1 MEEDTEYLKLPLED
15 RCIHKLWKARLSGY
29 EECTKH
35 FPKIVDERSP
45 EFNKFAPLMKKFV
58 TDSNAVAQ
66 EKALEAVLAF
76 VENAHVAGRTTADV
90 TNGIVQ
96 KCLAAPKRGTQEK
109 ALEVILMYCEIEK
122 YEVVQEEL
130 MKGFTQKNPKVVA
143 ASVRAIT
150 TALREF
156 GPKVM
161 NPKPLIKQMHTLL
174 EDRDKNVREES
185 KKMVIEMYR
194 WIRQALKPQ
203 MSSLKPVQIQELE
216 AEFDKLGNEKVVQT
230 RFLRSQ
236 QDLKAKMEAQG
247 DEEEEE
253 DEEVEADAPELDPY
267 EFLEPVDILSKLPKD
282 FYEKAEAT
290 KWKDRKEAVDL
301 LLPLTQSPKLESG
314 DYHDLMKILK
324 KIIGKDTNVM
334 IVAVAAQCLTGLAKG
349 LKKKFSPFALSFT
362 ETILEKFKEKK
373 VNVVTALRD
382 TIDAVFQA
390 TNIEAIQETVSG
402 ALANKNPQ
410 VKAET
415 AAFLSRA
422 FCYCTPTVFNK
433 KLLKVYVADLVKTLN
448 ESDPTVR
455 DNSAMALGVML
466 KVVGEKQLMV
476 FIGEVDNLKMQKIKE
491 AADKAELKVK
501 ISAPK
506 AKKPAPKKEAP
517 PPAAEPPPSTTA
529 PPRKVVKAGVKPGA
543 SSAGPAK
550 GKKRLKGGGGG
561 GGGGAGGGG
570 VIEEC
575 TEAELSIEDAV
586 EKASEVLPEDVVS
599 GVTDANWKTRLAAVE
614 SFGNTIQTLDR
625 SEIPCQALVRVLA
638 QKPGFKDN
646 NFQVLKLRL
655 EALKTLAENSDFTR
669 RSGEVCIQDLVEK
682 LGDPKNGSLCGEVL
696 MTIAEAAKLQW
707 VGPEVM
713 TRAFEQK
720 SPKIQEMALKWL
732 SDAITDFGFVL
743 QPKALIGDIKKA
755 LAHTN
760 PGVRTAGISLCGTI
774 YLYMGA
780 TLRVFFEDE
789 KPALLQQIDSEF
801 EKLNGTSPPA
811 PTRGLNRGSSTENDD
826 DADDVDSGP
835 AVINV
840 QDLVPRTNISDQLT
854 SSLFTDLSDKNWK
867 VRNEALQKVSN
878 IISEA
883 KFIKGDIGE
892 LPTALCARMMDTN
905 KNLALE
911 ALRLTASLSAALGP
925 NCKPHTRNIVPGM
938 LAALGDSKQNIRQQ
952 ALSTLNSW
960 VEQTGL
966 KETVDGEIFSDALKS
981 GSPFLKSELF
991 LWLAEKLKDAPP
1003 KSVNKEELHACTQYL
1018 FMALEDR
1025 NADVRKGANEAVL
1038 PFMIHLGYDGMVKHT
1053 NKVKPSSKNTV
1064 MQALEKAKPNLPAK
1078 PQPKPKAAAGGGTGR
1093 GAAGAVAERPQA
1105 SAPAAGRGAAAGVKK
1120 GLRAPSATRTYE
1132 RYWGSGSSRKDQEE
1146 VDTSPL
1152 LQVNNLKQQRASD
1165 EQRLRVLRWDFTTP
1179 RQEFITQLKDQMTA
1193 AGLNRQLM
1201 SNMFHQDFKFHIKAI
1216 DALNED
1222 LNSNLPAC
1230 IANLDLVLKWLTI
1243 RFFDTNPSVIMKAMD
1258 YLQQVFQ
1265 CVSEEGY
1272 HLLDLEAYSFLPFL
1286 VTKFGDPKDA
1296 IRGPARNI
1304 AKLICNIY
1312 PASKVSPYMMDGL
1325 KAKNARQ
1332 RAECLEAMGNLIEVY
1347 GMSVCQP
1354 SPGVALKE
1362 IAKQIADR
1370 DNSVRNAAL
1379 NALVQ
1384 VYFREGEKVFKLVG
1398 NLSDKDMSLLEERI
1412 KRAAK
1417 NRPVIK
1423 KPPVEP
1429 EVPTVRSG
1437 GASGRANRVI
1447 PTPAQPAPVLTRE
1460 REGADG
1466 ATGGE
1471 QSSLLKRMQR
1481 DPSWSLESVDRSQ
1494 EDLNWSPLVHHK
1506 PPRYASAAAMS
1517 SISSLSSMS
1526 NISMGSINNSGS
1538 NMMVNKRPSKPT
1550 SSRLNGDWPLPP
1562 LRTRPVS
1569 MVTLEHARRISR
1581 SLSFVLG
1588 EPDEDSQMEEKSS
1601 TRKGVSH
1608 TLPPLSPD
1616 MPPLLTRTVTSPHF
1630 SGFGMRNQQQQSS
1643 ANANAPFKIDY
1654 GLIEKLLEDND
1665 TTERPQYKIEEIPDM
1680 NSLLNYKPV
1689 CPTPASRLTR
1699 PGFTATSRPVSSGA
1713 QIDTEGAAQAIN
1725 LVISQ
1730 VATPDANTVITALS
1744 QLDEVLQSEER
1755 STQLAPHIDQL
1766 LILATLQYRLV
1777 LNTKM
1782 ANPNVN
1788 KEECIKIYRSLTN
1801 CLMMIFNN
1809 KQLGTQATR
1818 DVLRDVVHVLINIL
1832 LDPRLA
1838 QLEDGP
1844 QIIRAINVLV
1854 VRIVE
1859 KAQFTHVFSALLKLL
1874 HESVGS
1880 GGGCKFTELVMKC
1893 NWKVIRILPTRSNDL
1908 DLDQILLDVHNFLVA
1923 YPVNT
1928 WAERPSDTPLR
1939 TIKTVIH
1946 TLCKVYGT
1954 NILSHFSKIEN
1965 AQGSELHKYLTKTLK
1980 KPKTDDDG
1988 GVGDSNRL
1996 AAAQV
2001 TSDSAESVKSPKRLS
2016 KTAHNTLSEI
2026 FRKIGSKENTK
2037 EGLIQLY
2044 EFKQKHPEADIEPF
2058 LRKSSQFF
2066 QNYIERGLK
2075 RVEMERQ
2082 AEGKV
2087 AASQATEN
2095 GSNSGPLASIQVPDT
2110 ANFNMNELVAQFK
2123 SIAARAGFD
2132 NTYIDTAV
2140 RDICSAENKGSGER
2154 LDISEYIKTLSSDY
2168 GIEQNKEQFSSHD
2181 Q

>member
-66 EKALEAVLAF
+66 EKALEAVLAY
-76 VENAHVAGRTTADV
+76 VENAHVAGRTAGDV

-143 ASVRAIT
+143 ASVRAVT

-253 DEEVEADAPELDPY
+253 DEEVEPDAPELDPF
-267 EFLEPVDILSKLPKD
+267 EFMEPVDILSKLPKD

-301 LLPLTQSPKLESG
+301 LLPLTQNPKLESG
-314 DYHDLMKILK
+314 DYHDLMKVLK
-324 KIIGKDTNVM
+324 KIIGKDSNVM

-373 VNVVTALRD
+373 VNVVSALRD
-382 TIDAVFQA
+382 AIDAVFQA

-433 KLLKVYVADLVKTLN
+433 KLLKVYITDLVKTLN

-476 FIGEVDNLKMQKIKE
+476 FIGEVENLKMQKIKE

-506 AKKPAPKKEAP
+506 AKKPALKKEAP

-529 PPRKVVKAGVKPGA
+529 PPKKVIKAGVKPGA

-561 GGGGAGGGG
+561 GGGGAGGG
-570 VIEEC
+570 VLEEC

-655 EALKTLAENSDFTR
+655 EALKNLAENSDFTR

-801 EKLNGTSPPA
+801 EKMNGTSPPA

-854 SSLFTDLSDKNWK
+854 STLFTELADKNWK

-883 KFIKGDIGE
+883 KFIKGDISE

-966 KETVDGEIFSDALKS
+966 KETVDGEVFADALKS

-991 LWLAEKLKDAPP
+991 LWMAEKLKDAPP

-1078 PQPKPKAAAGGGTGR
+1078 PQPKPKAAASGGTGR
-1093 GAAGAVAERPQA
+1093 GAAAAAAERPQA

-1120 GLRAPSATRTYE
+1120 GLRAPSATRT
-1132 RYWGSGSSRKDQEE
+1132 GSGSSRKDQEE

-1429 EVPTVRSG
+1429 EVPTVRGG

-1447 PTPAQPAPVLTRE
+1447 PTPAQPAPVITRE

-1471 QSSLLKRMQR
+1471 QSSLLKR
-1481 DPSWSLESVDRSQ
+1481 
-1494 EDLNWSPLVHHK
+1494 
-1506 PPRYASAAAMS
+1506 
-1517 SISSLSSMS
+1517 
-1526 NISMGSINNSGS
+1526 
-1538 NMMVNKRPSKPT
+1538 
-1550 SSRLNGDWPLPP
+1550 
-1562 LRTRPVS
+1562 
-1569 MVTLEHARRISR
+1569 
-1581 SLSFVLG
+1581 
-1588 EPDEDSQMEEKSS
+1588 
-1601 TRKGVSH
+1601 
-1608 TLPPLSPD
+1608 
-1616 MPPLLTRTVTSPHF
+1616 
-1630 SGFGMRNQQQQSS
+1630 FGMRNQQQQQSS

-1980 KPKTDDDG
+1980 KPKTEDDG

-2087 AASQATEN
+2087 AASQASEN

-2140 RDICSAENKGSGER
+2140 KDICSAENKGSGER

>member
-66 EKALEAVLAF
+66 EKALEAVLAY
-76 VENAHVAGRTTADV
+76 VENAHVAGRTAGDV

-143 ASVRAIT
+143 ASVRAVT

-253 DEEVEADAPELDPY
+253 DEEVEPDAPELDPF
-267 EFLEPVDILSKLPKD
+267 EFMEPVDILSKLPKD

-301 LLPLTQSPKLESG
+301 LLPLTQNPKLESG
-314 DYHDLMKILK
+314 DYHDLMKVLK
-324 KIIGKDTNVM
+324 KIIGKDSNVM

-373 VNVVTALRD
+373 VNVVSALRD
-382 TIDAVFQA
+382 AIDAVFQA

-433 KLLKVYVADLVKTLN
+433 KLLKVYITDLVKTLN

-476 FIGEVDNLKMQKIKE
+476 FIGEVENLKMQKIKE

-529 PPRKVVKAGVKPGA
+529 PPKKVIKAGVKPGA

-561 GGGGAGGGG
+561 GGGGAGGG
-570 VIEEC
+570 VLEEC

-655 EALKTLAENSDFTR
+655 EALKNLAENSDFTR

-801 EKLNGTSPPA
+801 EKMNGTSPPA

-854 SSLFTDLSDKNWK
+854 STLFTELADKNWK

-883 KFIKGDIGE
+883 KFIKGDISE

-966 KETVDGEIFSDALKS
+966 KETVDGEVFADALKS

-991 LWLAEKLKDAPP
+991 LWMAEKLKDAPP

-1093 GAAGAVAERPQA
+1093 GAAAAAAERPQA

-1120 GLRAPSATRTYE
+1120 GLRAPSATRT
-1132 RYWGSGSSRKDQEE
+1132 GSGSSRKDQEE

-1429 EVPTVRSG
+1429 EVPTVRGG

-1447 PTPAQPAPVLTRE
+1447 PTPAQPAPVITRE

-1471 QSSLLKRMQR
+1471 QSSLLKR
-1481 DPSWSLESVDRSQ
+1481 
-1494 EDLNWSPLVHHK
+1494 
-1506 PPRYASAAAMS
+1506 
-1517 SISSLSSMS
+1517 
-1526 NISMGSINNSGS
+1526 
-1538 NMMVNKRPSKPT
+1538 
-1550 SSRLNGDWPLPP
+1550 
-1562 LRTRPVS
+1562 
-1569 MVTLEHARRISR
+1569 
-1581 SLSFVLG
+1581 
-1588 EPDEDSQMEEKSS
+1588 
-1601 TRKGVSH
+1601 
-1608 TLPPLSPD
+1608 
-1616 MPPLLTRTVTSPHF
+1616 
-1630 SGFGMRNQQQQSS
+1630 FGMRNQQQQQSS

-1980 KPKTDDDG
+1980 KPKTEDDG

-2087 AASQATEN
+2087 AASQASEN
-2095 GSNSGPLASIQVPDT
+2095 GSNSAGPLASIQVPDT

-2140 RDICSAENKGSGER
+2140 KDICSAENKGSGER

>member
-66 EKALEAVLAF
+66 EKALEAVLAY
-76 VENAHVAGRTTADV
+76 VENAHVAGRTAGDV

-143 ASVRAIT
+143 ASVRAVT

-253 DEEVEADAPELDPY
+253 DEEVEPDAPELDPF
-267 EFLEPVDILSKLPKD
+267 EFMEPVDILSKLPKD

-301 LLPLTQSPKLESG
+301 LLPLTQNPKLESG
-314 DYHDLMKILK
+314 DYHDLMKVLK
-324 KIIGKDTNVM
+324 KIIGKDSNVM

-373 VNVVTALRD
+373 VNVVSALRD
-382 TIDAVFQA
+382 AIDAVFQA

-433 KLLKVYVADLVKTLN
+433 KLLKVYITDLVKTLN

-476 FIGEVDNLKMQKIKE
+476 FIGEVENLKMQKIKE

-529 PPRKVVKAGVKPGA
+529 PPKKVIKAGVKPGA

-561 GGGGAGGGG
+561 GGGGAGGG
-570 VIEEC
+570 VLEEC

-655 EALKTLAENSDFTR
+655 EALKNLAENSDFTR

-801 EKLNGTSPPA
+801 EKMNGTSPPA

-854 SSLFTDLSDKNWK
+854 STLFTELADKNWK

-883 KFIKGDIGE
+883 KFIKGDISE

-966 KETVDGEIFSDALKS
+966 KETVDGEVFADALKS

-991 LWLAEKLKDAPP
+991 LWMAEKLKDAPP

-1078 PQPKPKAAAGGGTGR
+1078 PQPKPKAAASGGTGR
-1093 GAAGAVAERPQA
+1093 GAAAAAAERPQA

-1120 GLRAPSATRTYE
+1120 GLRAPSATRT
-1132 RYWGSGSSRKDQEE
+1132 GSGSSRKDQEE

-1429 EVPTVRSG
+1429 EVPTVRGG

-1447 PTPAQPAPVLTRE
+1447 PTPAQPAPVITRE

-1471 QSSLLKRMQR
+1471 QSSLLKR
-1481 DPSWSLESVDRSQ
+1481 
-1494 EDLNWSPLVHHK
+1494 
-1506 PPRYASAAAMS
+1506 
-1517 SISSLSSMS
+1517 
-1526 NISMGSINNSGS
+1526 
-1538 NMMVNKRPSKPT
+1538 
-1550 SSRLNGDWPLPP
+1550 
-1562 LRTRPVS
+1562 
-1569 MVTLEHARRISR
+1569 
-1581 SLSFVLG
+1581 
-1588 EPDEDSQMEEKSS
+1588 
-1601 TRKGVSH
+1601 
-1608 TLPPLSPD
+1608 
-1616 MPPLLTRTVTSPHF
+1616 
-1630 SGFGMRNQQQQSS
+1630 FGMRNQQQQQSS

-1980 KPKTDDDG
+1980 KPKTEDDG

-2087 AASQATEN
+2087 AASQASEN

-2140 RDICSAENKGSGER
+2140 KDICSAENKGSGER

>member
-15 RCIHKLWKARLSGY
+15 RCVHKLWKARLNGY

-35 FPKIVDERSP
+35 FSKITDERSP

-66 EKALEAVLAF
+66 EKALDAVLAY
-76 VENAHVAGRTTADV
+76 VENAHIAGKTAGDC
-90 TNGIVQ
+90 TSGIVQ
-96 KCLAAPKRGTQEK
+96 KCLAAAKRGTQEK

-143 ASVRAIT
+143 GCVHAIS

-161 NPKPLIKQMHTLL
+161 NPKPLMKQMHTLL
-174 EDRDKNVREES
+174 EDRDKTVREEG
-185 KKMVIEMYR
+185 KKLVVELYR
-194 WIRQALKPQ
+194 WIGQALKPQ
-203 MSSLKPVQIQELE
+203 MSSLKPVQVQELE
-216 AEFDKLGNEKVVQT
+216 AEFAKLGNEKVVQT

-236 QDLKAKMEAQG
+236 QELRAKIEAQEDG
-247 DEEEEE
+247 EADEDEEEEE
-253 DEEVEADAPELDPY
+253 DTPAVDP
-267 EFLEPVDILSKLPKD
+267 FDLFEPVDILSKLPKD
-282 FYEKAEAT
+282 FYEKVEAK
-290 KWKDRKEAVDL
+290 KWQDRKEAMEAL
-301 LLPLTQSPKLESG
+301 QPLTQNPKLEQG
-314 DYHDLMKILK
+314 DYHDLMKALR
-324 KIIGKDTNVM
+324 KIISKDTNVM
-334 IVAVAAQCLTGLAKG
+334 IVAQAGLCVAGLANG
-349 LKKKFSPFALSFT
+349 LKKKFQIFSLSFT

-373 VNVVTALRD
+373 VNVVSAMREA
-382 TIDAVFQA
+382 IDAVYQ
-390 TNIEAIQETVSG
+390 TTTLEAIQETVSA

-415 AAFLSRA
+415 TAFLARA
-422 FCYCTPTVFNK
+422 LCYCTPVILNK
-433 KLLKVYVADLVKTLN
+433 KLVKAITTDLLRGLN

-455 DNSAMALGVML
+455 DNSCEALGVIL
-466 KVVGEKQLMV
+466 KVIGEKQIMP
-476 FIGEVDNLKMQKIKE
+476 FIADVDNLKMQKIRE
-491 AADKAELKVK
+491 SSEKAEIKVK
-501 ISAPK
+501 ISVPK
-506 AKKPAPKKEAP
+506 AKKPAAAKKEAP
-517 PPAAEPPPSTTA
+517 KQAGAE
-529 PPRKVVKAGVKPGA
+529 GGGPGA
-543 SSAGPAK
+543 SKVVRGGGKRAPSADTAK
-550 GKKRLKGGGGG
+550 GKKSTAGKGTKGGGGG
-561 GGGGAGGGG
+561 GGIRGGSVEECKEAEIS
-570 VIEEC
+570 IEE
-575 TEAELSIEDAV
+575 AL
-586 EKASEVLPEDVVS
+586 EKAGEVLPEDVMS
-599 GVTDANWKTRLAAVE
+599 GITDANWKTRLSAVE
-614 SFGNTIQTLDR
+614 SFIETTKMMDR
-625 SEIPCQALVRVLA
+625 SEIPTQALVRTLA
-638 QKPGFKDN
+638 QKPGLKDN
-646 NFQVLKLRL
+646 NFQVLKLKL
-655 EALKTLAENSDFTR
+655 EALKYLAENSDFTR
-669 RSGEVCIQDLVEK
+669 RSGEACIQDLVEK
-682 LGDPKNGSLCGEVL
+682 LGDPKNGPLCGEVL
-696 MTIAEAAKLQW
+696 TAVAEAAKLQW

-713 TRAFEQK
+713 TKAFEQK
-720 SPKIQEMALKWL
+720 SPKVQEVAVKWL
-732 SDAITDFGFVL
+732 SDAITEFGFVL
-743 QPKALIGDIKKA
+743 QPKAIISDIKKA

-780 TLRVFFEDE
+780 TLRVFFDDE
-789 KPALLQQIDSEF
+789 KAALLQQIDTEF
-801 EKLNGTSPPA
+801 ERLSGSTPPA
-811 PTRGLNRGSSTENDD
+811 PTRGLKRDSSTENDGD
-826 DADDVDSGP
+826 DDDVDSGP
-835 AVINV
+835 ATINV
-840 QDLVPRTNISDQLT
+840 QDLVPRTNISEQLT
-854 SSLFTDLSDKNWK
+854 STLFSDLADKNWK
-867 VRNEALQKVSN
+867 VRNEALQKISN

-892 LPTALCARMMDTN
+892 LPTGLAARMNDMN

-911 ALRLTASLSAALGP
+911 ALRITASLAVALGP

-938 LAALGDSKQNIRQQ
+938 LTALGDSKQNIRQQ
-952 ALSTLNSW
+952 AMSTLNSW
-960 VEQTGL
+960 VEQAGV
-966 KETVDGEIFSDALKS
+966 KETIDGEVFADALKT
-981 GSPFLKSELF
+981 GSPFLKAELF
-991 LWLAEKLKDAPP
+991 LWMAEKLKDAPP
-1003 KSVNKEELHACTQYL
+1003 KGINKEELHACTQYL

-1025 NADVRKGANEAVL
+1025 NADVRKGANEAVM
-1038 PFMIHLGYDGMVKHT
+1038 PFMIHLGFDGMVKHT
-1053 NKVKPSSKNTV
+1053 SKVKPSSKNTV
-1064 MQALEKAKPNLPAK
+1064 MQALEKAKPSLPAK
-1078 PQPKPKAAAGGGTGR
+1078 PQPKPKGSTSGGGHVGRAGQTG
-1093 GAAGAVAERPQA
+1093 GGP
-1105 SAPAAGRGAAAGVKK
+1105 STTGGGKGGTPTGKK
-1120 GLRAPSATRTYE
+1120 NIRALSATRM
-1132 RYWGSGSSRKDQEE
+1132 GSTAARKDSED

-1152 LQVNNLKQQRASD
+1152 LQVNNLKQQRVSD

-1179 RQEFITQLKDQMTA
+1179 RAEFITQLKDQMTA
-1193 AGLNRQLM
+1193 AGMNRQLV

-1216 DALNED
+1216 DGLNED
-1222 LNSNLPAC
+1222 LSSNLPAC
-1230 IANLDLVLKWLTI
+1230 ITNLDLILKWLTI

-1265 CVSEEGY
+1265 FVSEDDY
-1272 HLLDLEAYSFLPFL
+1272 HLLDAEAYCFLPFL
-1286 VTKFGDPKDA
+1286 VTKFGDPKDS

-1312 PASKVSPYMMDGL
+1312 PASKVSPYMMEGL

-1332 RAECLEAMGNLIEVY
+1332 RAECLEAISNLIEVY

-1398 NLSDKDMSLLEERI
+1398 NLADKDMSLLEERI

-1429 EVPTVRSG
+1429 EVPTVRGG
-1437 GASGRANRVI
+1437 GAANGRPNRVI
-1447 PTPAQPAPVLTRE
+1447 PTAAQPAPVLVRDRE
-1460 REGADG
+1460 STAV
-1466 ATGGE
+1466 GE
-1471 QSSLLKRMQR
+1471 QSSLLKR
-1481 DPSWSLESVDRSQ
+1481 
-1494 EDLNWSPLVHHK
+1494 
-1506 PPRYASAAAMS
+1506 
-1517 SISSLSSMS
+1517 
-1526 NISMGSINNSGS
+1526 
-1538 NMMVNKRPSKPT
+1538 
-1550 SSRLNGDWPLPP
+1550 
-1562 LRTRPVS
+1562 
-1569 MVTLEHARRISR
+1569 
-1581 SLSFVLG
+1581 
-1588 EPDEDSQMEEKSS
+1588 
-1601 TRKGVSH
+1601 
-1608 TLPPLSPD
+1608 
-1616 MPPLLTRTVTSPHF
+1616 
-1630 SGFGMRNQQQQSS
+1630 FGMRTQQSS
-1643 ANANAPFKIDY
+1643 NVNAPFKIDY

-1665 TTERPQYKIEEIPDM
+1665 NSDRPQYNIEEIPDM
-1680 NSLLNYKPV
+1680 ASLLNYKPV
-1689 CPTPASRLTR
+1689 CPTPSSRLTR
-1699 PGFTATSRPVSSGA
+1699 PGFSSVSRPITSASTLEA
-1713 QIDTEGAAQAIN
+1713 EGAAQAIN
-1725 LVISQ
+1725 MVISQ

-1755 STQLAPHIDQL
+1755 CCELAPHIDQL
-1766 LILATLQYRLV
+1766 LIVATLQYRLV

-1809 KQLGTQATR
+1809 KQLGTKATR
-1818 DVLRDVVHVLINIL
+1818 DVLRDVVHVLIHIL
-1832 LDPRLA
+1832 LDPRLS

-1854 VRIVE
+1854 VRLVE

-1893 NWKVIRILPTRSNDL
+1893 NWKVIRILPSRTSDL
-1908 DLDQILLDVHNFLVA
+1908 DLDQILFDVHNFLVA

-1928 WAERPSDTPLR
+1928 WSERPSDTPLR

-1946 TLCKVYGT
+1946 TLCRVYGT
-1954 NILSHFSKIEN
+1954 TILSHFSKIDN
-1965 AQGSELHKYLTKTLK
+1965 AHGSELHKYLTKALK
-1980 KPKTDDDG
+1980 KPKTEDDG
-1988 GVGDSNRL
+1988 GIGDSNRL

-2001 TSDSAESVKSPKRLS
+2001 TNDSVESGKSPKRLS

-2044 EFKQKHPEADIEPF
+2044 EFKQRHPEADIEPF

-2082 AEGKV
+2082 AEVKV
-2087 AASQATEN
+2087 ASNPASEN
-2095 GSNSGPLASIQVPDT
+2095 GSNSAGPLASIQVPDT
-2110 ANFNMNELVAQFK
+2110 TNFNMNDLVDQFK

-2140 RDICSAENKGSGER
+2140 KDICSTEKEAKG
-2154 LDISEYIKTLSSDY
+2154 DISEYIKSLPSEFSVEQTMDRY
-2168 GIEQNKEQFSSHD
+2168 GSHD

>member
-15 RCIHKLWKARLSGY
+15 RCVHKLWKARLSGY

-35 FPKIVDERSP
+35 FPKITDERSP
-45 EFNKFAPLMKKFV
+45 EFNRFAPLMKKFV

-66 EKALEAVLAF
+66 EKALDAVLAF
-76 VENAHVAGRTTADV
+76 VENAHVAGRTAGDCTS
-90 TNGIVQ
+90 GIVQ

-109 ALEVILMYCEIEK
+109 ALEILLMYCEIEK

-130 MKGFTQKNPKVVA
+130 MKGFTQKNPKVVVGCVHA
-143 ASVRAIT
+143 LT

-156 GPKVM
+156 GPKVI

-174 EDRDKNVREES
+174 EDRDKNVREEG
-185 KKMVIEMYR
+185 KKLVIEMYR

-203 MSSLKPVQIQELE
+203 LSSLKPVQIQELE
-216 AEFDKLGNEKVVQT
+216 AEFEKFGSEKVVQT

-236 QDLKAKMEAQG
+236 QDLKAKMEAQDDEDG
-247 DEEEEE
+247 DEDE
-253 DEEVEADAPELDPY
+253 DEEVNVPDIDPY
-267 EFLEPVDILSKLPKD
+267 DLMEPVDILSKLPKD
-282 FYEKAEAT
+282 FYEKVEAK
-290 KWKDRKEAVDL
+290 KWQERKEAVEL
-301 LLPLTQSPKLESG
+301 LQPLTQNPRLEQG
-314 DYHDLMKILK
+314 DYHDLMKALR
-324 KIIGKDTNVM
+324 KIISKDTNVM
-334 IVAVAAQCLTGLAKG
+334 IVAQAGLCVAGLAKG
-349 LKKKFSPFALSFT
+349 LKKKFTPFALSFT
-362 ETILEKFKEKK
+362 ETILEKFREKK
-373 VNVVTALRD
+373 VSVVTAMREA
-382 TIDAVFQA
+382 IDAVYQT
-390 TNIEAIQETVSG
+390 TNIEAIQETVSS

-415 AAFLSRA
+415 AAFLARA
-422 FCYCTPTVFNK
+422 LCYCTPAILNK
-433 KLLKVYVADLVKTLN
+433 KLVKVITTDLLKGLN

-455 DNSAMALGVML
+455 DNCCEALGVAL
-466 KVVGEKQLMV
+466 KVVGEKQMMV
-476 FIGEVDNLKMQKIKE
+476 IIADVDNLKMQKIKE
-491 AADKAELKVK
+491 AAEKAEIKVK

-506 AKKPAPKKEAP
+506 AKKAGTSKKEELKQA
-517 PPAAEPPPSTTA
+517 TA
-529 PPRKVVKAGVKPGA
+529 SPTSGPNKVVRGGGKRA
-543 SSAGPAK
+543 SSAGPIR
-550 GKKRLKGGGGG
+550 GKKPTGGKGGKGGGGG
-561 GGGGAGGGG
+561 GGGGSALEECKEAEIS
-570 VIEEC
+570 IEE
-575 TEAELSIEDAV
+575 AL
-586 EKASEVLPEDVVS
+586 EKAGEVLPEDVIS
-599 GVTDANWKTRLAAVE
+599 GVTDPNWKTRLGAVE
-614 SFGNTIQTLDR
+614 SFTSILKSMDR
-625 SEIPCQALVRVLA
+625 SEIPTQAFVRILA
-638 QKPGFKDN
+638 QKPGFRDN
-646 NFQVLKLRL
+646 NFQVLKLKL
-655 EALKTLAENSDFTR
+655 EALKNLAENSEFTR
-669 RSGEVCIQDLVEK
+669 RSGEVCIQELVEK
-682 LGDPKNGSLCGEVL
+682 LGDPKNGPLCGEVL
-696 MTIAEAAKLQW
+696 IAMAEAAKLQW

-720 SPKIQEMALKWL
+720 SPKVQEVALKWL
-732 SDAITDFGFVL
+732 ADAITDFGFVL

-760 PGVRTAGISLCGTI
+760 PGVRTSGITLCGTI

-789 KPALLQQIDSEF
+789 KTALLQQIDTEF
-801 EKLNGTSPPA
+801 ERLTGTTPP
-811 PTRGLNRGSSTENDD
+811 PPIRGLNRDSSTDNDGD
-826 DADDVDSGP
+826 DDDVDAKQ

-840 QDLVPRTNISDQLT
+840 QDLVPRMNISEQLSCT
-854 SSLFTDLSDKNWK
+854 LFTELADKNWK
-867 VRNEALQKVSN
+867 VRNEALQKVAN

-892 LPTALCARMMDTN
+892 LPTSLCARMNDTN

-911 ALRLTASLSAALGP
+911 ALRITASLAVSLGP
-925 NCKPHTRNIVPGM
+925 HCKPHTRNIVPGM
-938 LAALGDSKQNIRQQ
+938 LTALGDSKQNIRQQ
-952 ALSTLNSW
+952 AMSTLNSW
-960 VEQTGL
+960 VEQAGL
-966 KETVDGEIFSDALKS
+966 KETIDGEVFADALKS

-991 LWLAEKLKDAPP
+991 IWMAEKLKDAPP
-1003 KSVNKEELHACTQYL
+1003 KGVNKEELHACTQYL

-1025 NADVRKGANEAVL
+1025 NVDVRKGASEAVL
-1038 PFMIHLGYDGMVKHT
+1038 PFMIHLGYEGMLKHT
-1053 NKVKPSSKNTV
+1053 SKVKPSSKNTV

-1078 PQPKPKAAAGGGTGR
+1078 PQPKPKGSASGIGGPSGRSGGYMDRQQGGAAAGGKGGTPTG
-1093 GAAGAVAERPQA
+1093 
-1105 SAPAAGRGAAAGVKK
+1105 KK
-1120 GLRAPSATRTYE
+1120 GLRAPSATRAGTA
-1132 RYWGSGSSRKDQEE
+1132 GGRKDSED

-1152 LQVNNLKQQRASD
+1152 LQVNNLKQQRATD
-1165 EQRLRVLRWDFTTP
+1165 EQRLRVLRWDFSTP
-1179 RQEFITQLKDQMTA
+1179 RAEFITQLKDQMTT
-1193 AGLNRQLM
+1193 AGMNRQLT

-1230 IANLDLVLKWLTI
+1230 IANLDLILKWLTI

-1265 CVSEEGY
+1265 FVSEDGY
-1272 HLLDLEAYSFLPFL
+1272 HLLDTEANCFLPFL
-1286 VTKFGDPKDA
+1286 VTKFGDPKDS

-1312 PASKVSPYMMDGL
+1312 PASKVSPYMLEGL

-1332 RAECLEAMGNLIEVY
+1332 RAECLEAIGSLIDVY
-1347 GMSVCQP
+1347 GMPVCQP

-1379 NALVQ
+1379 NSLVQ

-1429 EVPTVRSG
+1429 EVPTVRG
-1437 GASGRANRVI
+1437 GAAAGRPNRVI
-1447 PTPAQPAPVLTRE
+1447 PTAAQPAPALVRD
-1460 REGADG
+1460 REGSAGG
-1466 ATGGE
+1466 AASGE
-1471 QSSLLKRMQR
+1471 QSSLLKR
-1481 DPSWSLESVDRSQ
+1481 
-1494 EDLNWSPLVHHK
+1494 
-1506 PPRYASAAAMS
+1506 
-1517 SISSLSSMS
+1517 
-1526 NISMGSINNSGS
+1526 
-1538 NMMVNKRPSKPT
+1538 
-1550 SSRLNGDWPLPP
+1550 
-1562 LRTRPVS
+1562 
-1569 MVTLEHARRISR
+1569 
-1581 SLSFVLG
+1581 
-1588 EPDEDSQMEEKSS
+1588 
-1601 TRKGVSH
+1601 
-1608 TLPPLSPD
+1608 
-1616 MPPLLTRTVTSPHF
+1616 
-1630 SGFGMRNQQQQSS
+1630 FGLRNQQQQQQPGS
-1643 ANANAPFKIDY
+1643 ANAPFKIDY
-1654 GLIEKLLEDND
+1654 GLIEKLLEDNGNSD
-1665 TTERPQYKIEEIPDM
+1665 KPQYSIEEIPDM
-1680 NSLLNYKPV
+1680 ASLLNYKPV
-1689 CPTPASRLTR
+1689 CPTPASRITR
-1699 PGFTATSRPVSSGA
+1699 PGFSSVPRPVTSASPVEA
-1713 QIDTEGAAQAIN
+1713 EGAAQAIN
-1725 LVISQ
+1725 MVISQ

-1755 STQLAPHIDQL
+1755 CYQLAPHVDQL
-1766 LILATLQYRLV
+1766 LIVATLQYRLV

-1801 CLMMIFNN
+1801 CLMVIFTN
-1809 KQLGTQATR
+1809 KQLGTKATR
-1818 DVLRDVVHVLINIL
+1818 DVLRDVVHVLIHIL
-1832 LDPRLA
+1832 LDPRLS

-1859 KAQFTHVFSALLKLL
+1859 KAQFTHIFSALLKLL

-1893 NWKVIRILPTRSNDL
+1893 NWKIIRILPSRTNDL
-1908 DLDQILLDVHNFLVA
+1908 DLDQILFDVHNFLVA
-1923 YPVNT
+1923 YPVSS

-1939 TIKTVIH
+1939 TMKTVIH
-1946 TLCKVYGT
+1946 TLCKEYGT
-1954 NILSHFSKIEN
+1954 TILSHFSKIDN
-1965 AQGSELHKYLTKTLK
+1965 AHGSELHKFLTKALR

-1988 GVGDSNRL
+1988 GIGDSNRL

-2001 TSDSAESVKSPKRLS
+2001 TNDSADSGKSPKRLS

-2087 AASQATEN
+2087 ASSPASEN
-2095 GSNSGPLASIQVPDT
+2095 GSNSAGPLASIQVPDT
-2110 ANFNMNELVAQFK
+2110 ANFNMNDLVDQFK

-2132 NTYIDTAV
+2132 NTYIDSAV
-2140 RDICSAENKGSGER
+2140 KDICSTEKEVKG
-2154 LDISEYIKTLSSDY
+2154 DITEYIKSLTTVEQTMDQY
-2168 GIEQNKEQFSSHD
+2168 GSHD

>member
-66 EKALEAVLAF
+66 EKALEAVLAY
-76 VENAHVAGRTTADV
+76 VENAHVAGRTAGDV

-143 ASVRAIT
+143 ASVRAVT

-253 DEEVEADAPELDPY
+253 DEEVEPDAPELDPF
-267 EFLEPVDILSKLPKD
+267 EFMEPVDILSKLPKD

-301 LLPLTQSPKLESG
+301 LLPLTQNPKLESG
-314 DYHDLMKILK
+314 DYHDLMKVLK
-324 KIIGKDTNVM
+324 KIIGKDSNVM

-373 VNVVTALRD
+373 VNVVSALRD
-382 TIDAVFQA
+382 AIDAVFQA

-433 KLLKVYVADLVKTLN
+433 KLLKVYITDLVKTLN

-476 FIGEVDNLKMQKIKE
+476 FIGEVENLKMQKIKE

-529 PPRKVVKAGVKPGA
+529 PPKKVIKAGVKPGA

-561 GGGGAGGGG
+561 GGGGAGGG
-570 VIEEC
+570 VLEEC

-655 EALKTLAENSDFTR
+655 EALKNLAENSDFTR

-801 EKLNGTSPPA
+801 EKMNGTSPPA

-854 SSLFTDLSDKNWK
+854 STLFTELADKNWK

-883 KFIKGDIGE
+883 KFIKGDISE

-966 KETVDGEIFSDALKS
+966 KETVDGEVFADALKS

-991 LWLAEKLKDAPP
+991 LWMAEKLKDAPP

-1093 GAAGAVAERPQA
+1093 GAAAAAAERPQA

-1120 GLRAPSATRTYE
+1120 GLRAPSATRT
-1132 RYWGSGSSRKDQEE
+1132 GSGSSRKDQEE

-1429 EVPTVRSG
+1429 EVPTVRGG

-1447 PTPAQPAPVLTRE
+1447 PTPAQPAPVITRE

-1471 QSSLLKRMQR
+1471 QSSLLKR
-1481 DPSWSLESVDRSQ
+1481 
-1494 EDLNWSPLVHHK
+1494 
-1506 PPRYASAAAMS
+1506 
-1517 SISSLSSMS
+1517 
-1526 NISMGSINNSGS
+1526 
-1538 NMMVNKRPSKPT
+1538 
-1550 SSRLNGDWPLPP
+1550 
-1562 LRTRPVS
+1562 
-1569 MVTLEHARRISR
+1569 
-1581 SLSFVLG
+1581 
-1588 EPDEDSQMEEKSS
+1588 
-1601 TRKGVSH
+1601 
-1608 TLPPLSPD
+1608 
-1616 MPPLLTRTVTSPHF
+1616 
-1630 SGFGMRNQQQQSS
+1630 FGMRNQQQQQSS

-1980 KPKTDDDG
+1980 KPKTEDDG

-2087 AASQATEN
+2087 AASQASEN

-2140 RDICSAENKGSGER
+2140 KDICSAENKGSGER

>member
-15 RCIHKLWKARLSGY
+15 RCVHKLWKARLNGY
-29 EECTKH
+29 EECTKY
-35 FPKIVDERSP
+35 FPKITDERSP

-66 EKALEAVLAF
+66 EKALDAVLAF
-76 VENAHVAGRTTADV
+76 VENAHVASRTAGDCTSGV
-90 TNGIVQ
+90 VQ

-109 ALEVILMYCEIEK
+109 ALEIILMYCEIEK
-122 YEVVQEEL
+122 YEIVQEEL
-130 MKGFTQKNPKVVA
+130 MKGFSQKNPKVVA
-143 ASVRAIT
+143 GCVRALT

-156 GPKVM
+156 GPKVIS
-161 NPKPLIKQMHTLL
+161 PKPLMKQVHTLL
-174 EDRDKNVREES
+174 EDRDKNVREEG
-185 KKMVIEMYR
+185 KKLVIEMYR

-203 MSSLKPVQIQELE
+203 MSSLKPVQVQELE
-216 AEFDKLGNEKVVQT
+216 AEFEKLGGEKVVQT

-236 QDLKAKMEAQG
+236 QELKAKIEAQADG
-247 DEEEEE
+247 DDDEDEEEEE
-253 DEEVEADAPELDPY
+253 ETPQIDP
-267 EFLEPVDILSKLPKD
+267 FDLMDPVDILSKLPKD
-282 FYEKAEAT
+282 FYEKVEAK
-290 KWKDRKEAVDL
+290 KWQERKEAVEL
-301 LLPLTQSPKLESG
+301 LHPLTQNIKLEAG
-314 DYHDLMKILK
+314 DYHDLMKVLK
-324 KIIGKDTNVM
+324 KMIAKDTNVM
-334 IVAVAAQCLTGLAKG
+334 IVAQAGHCVAGLARG
-349 LKKKFSPFALSFT
+349 LKKKFSPFAQLFT

-373 VNVVTALRD
+373 VNVVSAMREA
-382 TIDAVFQA
+382 IDAVYQ
-390 TNIEAIQETVSG
+390 TTTLEAIQEIVST
-402 ALANKNPQ
+402 ALTNKNPQ

-415 AAFLSRA
+415 TAFLARSL
-422 FCYCTPTVFNK
+422 CYCTPAILNK
-433 KLLKVYVADLVKTLN
+433 KMLKVITADLLRGLN

-455 DNSAMALGVML
+455 DNSCEALGVAL
-466 KVVGEKQLMV
+466 RVVGEKQMMV
-476 FIGEVDNLKMQKIKE
+476 SIADVDNLKMQKIRE
-491 AADKAELKVK
+491 ASEKAEIKVK

-506 AKKPAPKKEAP
+506 AKKAAPSKREAHVAE
-517 PPAAEPPPSTTA
+517 AAASG
-529 PPRKVVKAGVKPGA
+529 PRKVVRGGGRRAP
-543 SSAGPAK
+543 SSESAK
-550 GKKRLKGGGGG
+550 GKKATAGRGSKGGGGG
-561 GGGGAGGGG
+561 GGGGRGPPVEECKEAEIS
-570 VIEEC
+570 IEE
-575 TEAELSIEDAV
+575 AL
-586 EKASEVLPEDVVS
+586 EKATEVLPEDVVN
-599 GVTDANWKTRLAAVE
+599 GLTDSNWKARLTAVE
-614 SFGNTIQTLDR
+614 SFTETVRMMDC
-625 SEIPCQALVRVLA
+625 SEIPTQALVRVLA

-655 EALKTLAENSDFTR
+655 EALKHLAENSDFTR

-682 LGDPKNGSLCGEVL
+682 LGDPKNGPLCGEVL
-696 MTIAEAAKLQW
+696 LAMAEAAKLQW

-720 SPKIQEMALKWL
+720 SPKVQEVALKWL
-732 SDAITDFGFVL
+732 SDAITEFGFVL
-743 QPKALIGDIKKA
+743 QPKALISDIKKA
-755 LAHTN
+755 LGHTN
-760 PGVRTAGISLCGTI
+760 PGVRTAGVSLCGTI

-789 KPALLQQIDSEF
+789 KAALLQQIDTEF
-801 EKLNGTSPPA
+801 ERLNGTSPPA
-811 PTRGLNRGSSTENDD
+811 ATRGINRDGSTDNDGED
-826 DADDVDSGP
+826 DDVDSGQ

-840 QDLVPRTNISDQLT
+840 QDLVPRTNVSEQLT
-854 SSLFTDLSDKNWK
+854 STLFSDLADKNWK
-867 VRNEALQKVSN
+867 VRNEALVKVSN

-883 KFIKGDIGE
+883 KFIKGDISE
-892 LPTALCARMMDTN
+892 LPTVLAARMNDMN

-911 ALRLTASLSAALGP
+911 ALRITASLAVALGP
-925 NCKPHTRNIVPGM
+925 HCKPHTRNIVPGM

-952 ALSTLNSW
+952 AMSTLNSW
-960 VEQTGL
+960 VEQAGV
-966 KETVDGEIFSDALKS
+966 KETIDGEVFADALKS
-981 GSPFLKSELF
+981 GSPFLKAELF
-991 LWLAEKLKDAPP
+991 LWMAEKLKDAPT
-1003 KSVNKEELHACTQYL
+1003 KGINKEELHACTQYL

-1025 NADVRKGANEAVL
+1025 NADVRKGANEAVM
-1038 PFMIHLGYDGMVKHT
+1038 PFMIHLGYEGMLKHT
-1053 NKVKPSSKNTV
+1053 SRVKPSSKNTV

-1078 PQPKPKAAAGGGTGR
+1078 PQPKQKVSTSGGGPPTRGGAQGGGGACSGGKGTPTG
-1093 GAAGAVAERPQA
+1093 
-1105 SAPAAGRGAAAGVKK
+1105 KK
-1120 GLRAPSATRTYE
+1120 TLRAPSATRM
-1132 RYWGSGSSRKDQEE
+1132 GSAAGRKDSED

-1165 EQRLRVLRWDFTTP
+1165 EQRLRVLRWDFSTP
-1179 RQEFITQLKDQMTA
+1179 RAEFITQLKDQMTT
-1193 AGLNRQLM
+1193 AGMNRQLV

-1222 LNSNLPAC
+1222 LTSNLPAC
-1230 IANLDLVLKWLTI
+1230 IANLDLILKWLTI
-1243 RFFDTNPSVIMKAMD
+1243 RFFDTNPSVIIKAMD

-1265 CVSEEGY
+1265 LVSEDEY
-1272 HLLDLEAYSFLPFL
+1272 HLLDTEANGFLPFL
-1286 VTKFGDPKDA
+1286 VTKFGDPKDS

-1312 PASKVSPYMMDGL
+1312 PASKVSPYMLEGL

-1332 RAECLEAMGNLIEVY
+1332 RAECLEAIGNLIEVY
-1347 GMSVCQP
+1347 GMPVCQP

-1379 NALVQ
+1379 NGLVQ

-1429 EVPTVRSG
+1429 EVPTVRG
-1437 GASGRANRVI
+1437 GGAASGRLNRVI
-1447 PTPAQPAPVLTRE
+1447 PTPAQPAPAIVRDRE
-1460 REGADG
+1460 SSA
-1466 ATGGE
+1466 GGD
-1471 QSSLLKRMQR
+1471 QSSLIKRRMHR
-1481 DPSWSLESVDRSQ
+1481 NPSWSSESMDKSQ
-1494 EDLNWSPLVHHK
+1494 EDLRLSPPVWRR
-1506 PPRYASAAAMS
+1506 PPQHNSTAAVSS

-1526 NISMGSINNSGS
+1526 NISSLGSLNSFD
-1538 NMMVNKRPSKPT
+1538 NT
-1550 SSRLNGDWPLPP
+1550 SSNRGQLKGDWPLPP
-1562 LRTRPVS
+1562 LHRRPHTS
-1569 MVTLEHARRISR
+1569 ATLEQARRISR
-1581 SLSFVLG
+1581 SLSFLLG
-1588 EPDEDSQMEEKSS
+1588 EPDLEPLAEEPPSPHN
-1601 TRKGVSH
+1601 GPCH
-1608 TLPPLSPD
+1608 TLPPLSPH
-1616 MPPLLTRTVTSPHF
+1616 MPPLLTRTVTSPQF
-1630 SGFGMRNQQQQSS
+1630 PGLRNQHQSTNP
-1643 ANANAPFKIDY
+1643 ATPFKIDY
-1654 GLIEKLLEDND
+1654 GLIEKLLENDNTD
-1665 TTERPQYKIEEIPDM
+1665 RPQYNIEEIPDM
-1680 NSLLNYKPV
+1680 ASILNYKPV
-1689 CPTPASRLTR
+1689 CPTPASKLTR
-1699 PGFTATSRPVSSGA
+1699 PGFSSVPRPLSSA
-1713 QIDTEGAAQAIN
+1713 SPIESEGAAHAIN
-1725 LVISQ
+1725 MVISQ
-1730 VATPDANTVITALS
+1730 VGTPDANTVITALS

-1755 STQLAPHIDQL
+1755 CYELAPHIDQL
-1766 LILATLQYRLV
+1766 LIVATLQYRLV

-1809 KQLGTQATR
+1809 KQLGTKATR
-1818 DVLRDVVHVLINIL
+1818 DVLRDVVHVLIHIL
-1832 LDPRLA
+1832 LDPRLT

-1874 HESVGS
+1874 HESVSS

-1893 NWKVIRILPTRSNDL
+1893 NWKVIRILPSRTNDL
-1908 DLDQILLDVHNFLVA
+1908 DLDQILFDVHNFLVA

-1928 WAERPSDTPLR
+1928 WSERPSDTPLR

-1954 NILSHFSKIEN
+1954 TILSHFSKIDN
-1965 AQGSELHKYLTKTLK
+1965 AHGSELHKYLTKALK
-1980 KPKTDDDG
+1980 KPKTEDDG
-1988 GVGDSNRL
+1988 GIGDSNRL

-2001 TSDSAESVKSPKRLS
+2001 SNDSAESGKSPKRLS

-2082 AEGKV
+2082 AEVKMTSNP
-2087 AASQATEN
+2087 ASES

-2110 ANFNMNELVAQFK
+2110 TNFNMNDLVDQFK

-2140 RDICSAENKGSGER
+2140 KDICSTEKEAKG
-2154 LDISEYIKTLSSDY
+2154 DISEYIKGLPSEYNVEQTMDRY
-2168 GIEQNKEQFSSHD
+2168 GSHD

>member
-15 RCIHKLWKARLSGY
+15 RCVHKLWKARLSGY

-35 FPKIVDERSP
+35 FPKITDERSP
-45 EFNKFAPLMKKFV
+45 EFNRFAPLMKKFV

-66 EKALEAVLAF
+66 EKALDAVLAF
-76 VENAHVAGRTTADV
+76 VENAHVAGRTAGDCTS
-90 TNGIVQ
+90 GIVQ

-109 ALEVILMYCEIEK
+109 ALEILLMYCEIEK

-130 MKGFTQKNPKVVA
+130 MKGFTQKNPKVV
-143 ASVRAIT
+143 VGCVHAIT

-156 GPKVM
+156 GPKVI

-174 EDRDKNVREES
+174 EDRDKNVREEG
-185 KKMVIEMYR
+185 KKLVIEMYR

-203 MSSLKPVQIQELE
+203 LSSLKPVQIQELE
-216 AEFDKLGNEKVVQT
+216 AEFEKFGSEKVVQT

-236 QDLKAKMEAQG
+236 QDLKAKMEAQDDEDG
-247 DEEEEE
+247 DEDE
-253 DEEVEADAPELDPY
+253 DEEVNVPDIDPY
-267 EFLEPVDILSKLPKD
+267 DLMEPVDILSKLPKD
-282 FYEKAEAT
+282 FYEKVEAK
-290 KWKDRKEAVDL
+290 KWQERKEAVEL
-301 LLPLTQSPKLESG
+301 LHPLTQNPRLEQG
-314 DYHDLMKILK
+314 DYHDLMKALR
-324 KIIGKDTNVM
+324 KIISKDTNVM
-334 IVAVAAQCLTGLAKG
+334 IVAQAGLCVAGLAKG
-349 LKKKFSPFALSFT
+349 LKKKFTPFALSFT
-362 ETILEKFKEKK
+362 ETILEKFREKK
-373 VNVVTALRD
+373 ISVVTAMREA
-382 TIDAVFQA
+382 IDAVYQT
-390 TNIEAIQETVSG
+390 TNIEAIQETVSS

-415 AAFLSRA
+415 AAFLARA
-422 FCYCTPTVFNK
+422 LCYCTPAILNK
-433 KLLKVYVADLVKTLN
+433 KLVKVITTDLLKGLN

-455 DNSAMALGVML
+455 DNCCEALGVAL
-466 KVVGEKQLMV
+466 KVVGEKQMMV
-476 FIGEVDNLKMQKIKE
+476 IIADVDNLKMQKIKE
-491 AADKAELKVK
+491 AAEKAEIKVK

-506 AKKPAPKKEAP
+506 AKKAGTSKKEELKQA
-517 PPAAEPPPSTTA
+517 TA
-529 PPRKVVKAGVKPGA
+529 SPTSGPNKVVRGGGKRA
-543 SSAGPAK
+543 SSAGPIR
-550 GKKRLKGGGGG
+550 GKKPTGGKGGKGGGGG
-561 GGGGAGGGG
+561 GGGGSALEECKEAEIS
-570 VIEEC
+570 IEE
-575 TEAELSIEDAV
+575 AL
-586 EKASEVLPEDVVS
+586 EKAGEMLPEDVIS
-599 GVTDANWKTRLAAVE
+599 GVTDPNWKTRLGAVE
-614 SFGNTIQTLDR
+614 SFTSILKSMDR
-625 SEIPCQALVRVLA
+625 SEIPTQAFVRILA
-638 QKPGFKDN
+638 QKPGFRDN
-646 NFQVLKLRL
+646 NFQVLKLKL
-655 EALKTLAENSDFTR
+655 EALKNLAENSEFTR
-669 RSGEVCIQDLVEK
+669 RSGEVCIQELVEK
-682 LGDPKNGSLCGEVL
+682 LGDPKNGPLCGEVL
-696 MTIAEAAKLQW
+696 IAMAEAAKLQW

-720 SPKIQEMALKWL
+720 SPKVQEVALKWL
-732 SDAITDFGFVL
+732 ADAITDFGFVL

-760 PGVRTAGISLCGTI
+760 PGVRTSGITLCGTI

-789 KPALLQQIDSEF
+789 KTALLQQIDTEF
-801 EKLNGTSPPA
+801 ERLTGTTPP
-811 PTRGLNRGSSTENDD
+811 PPIRGLNRDSSTDNDGD
-826 DADDVDSGP
+826 DDDVDAKQ

-840 QDLVPRTNISDQLT
+840 QDLVPRMNISEQL
-854 SSLFTDLSDKNWK
+854 SSTLFTELADKNWK
-867 VRNEALQKVSN
+867 VRNEALQKVAN

-892 LPTALCARMMDTN
+892 LPTSLCARMNDTN

-911 ALRLTASLSAALGP
+911 ALRITASLAVSLGP
-925 NCKPHTRNIVPGM
+925 HCKPHTRNIVPGM
-938 LAALGDSKQNIRQQ
+938 LTALGDSKQNIRQQ
-952 ALSTLNSW
+952 AMSTLNSW
-960 VEQTGL
+960 VEQAGL
-966 KETVDGEIFSDALKS
+966 KETIDGEVFADALKS

-991 LWLAEKLKDAPP
+991 IWMAEKLKDAPP
-1003 KSVNKEELHACTQYL
+1003 KGVNKEELHACTQYL

-1025 NADVRKGANEAVL
+1025 NVDVRKGASEAVL
-1038 PFMIHLGYDGMVKHT
+1038 PFMIHLGYEGMLKHT
-1053 NKVKPSSKNTV
+1053 SKVKPSSKNTV

-1078 PQPKPKAAAGGGTGR
+1078 PQPKPKGSTSGIGGPSGRSGGYMDRQQGGAAAGGKGGTPTG
-1093 GAAGAVAERPQA
+1093 
-1105 SAPAAGRGAAAGVKK
+1105 KK
-1120 GLRAPSATRTYE
+1120 GLRAPSATRAGTA
-1132 RYWGSGSSRKDQEE
+1132 GGRKDSED

-1152 LQVNNLKQQRASD
+1152 LQVNNLKQQRATD
-1165 EQRLRVLRWDFTTP
+1165 EQRLRVLRWDFSTP
-1179 RQEFITQLKDQMTA
+1179 RPEFITQLKDQMTT
-1193 AGLNRQLM
+1193 AGMNRQLT

-1230 IANLDLVLKWLTI
+1230 IANLDLILKWLTI

-1265 CVSEEGY
+1265 FVSEDGY
-1272 HLLDLEAYSFLPFL
+1272 HLLDTEANCFLPFL
-1286 VTKFGDPKDA
+1286 VTKFGDPKDS

-1312 PASKVSPYMMDGL
+1312 PASKVSPYMLEGL

-1332 RAECLEAMGNLIEVY
+1332 RAECLEAIGSLIDVY
-1347 GMSVCQP
+1347 GMPVCQP

-1379 NALVQ
+1379 NSLVQ

-1429 EVPTVRSG
+1429 EVPTVRG
-1437 GASGRANRVI
+1437 GAAAGRPNRVI
-1447 PTPAQPAPVLTRE
+1447 PTAAQPAPALVRD
-1460 REGADG
+1460 REGSAGG
-1466 ATGGE
+1466 AASGE
-1471 QSSLLKRMQR
+1471 QSSLLKRRMHR
-1481 DPSWSLESVDRSQ
+1481 DHSQSSESVRWSQ
-1494 EDLNWSPLVHHK
+1494 EDVRWSSALHNPLQHNS
-1506 PPRYASAAAMS
+1506 SAAVS
-1517 SISSLSSMS
+1517 SSNSNSLNSLNDVNSLGNLNS
-1526 NISMGSINNSGS
+1526 CDVNTFTSGS
-1538 NMMVNKRPSKPT
+1538 QLK
-1550 SSRLNGDWPLPP
+1550 GDWPLPP
-1562 LRTRPVS
+1562 LRRRPVTS
-1569 MVTLEHARRISR
+1569 ASLEQARRISR
-1581 SLSFVLG
+1581 SLSFLLG
-1588 EPDEDSQMEEKSS
+1588 EPDLETLAEEPPSPHN
-1601 TRKGVSH
+1601 GPSH
-1608 TLPPLSPD
+1608 MLPPLSPH

-1630 SGFGMRNQQQQSS
+1630 SGFGLRNQQQQQQPGS
-1643 ANANAPFKIDY
+1643 ANAPFKIDY
-1654 GLIEKLLEDND
+1654 GLIEKLLEDNGNSD
-1665 TTERPQYKIEEIPDM
+1665 KPQYSIEEIPDM
-1680 NSLLNYKPV
+1680 ASLLNYKPV
-1689 CPTPASRLTR
+1689 CPTPASRITR
-1699 PGFTATSRPVSSGA
+1699 PGFSSVPRPVTSASPVEA
-1713 QIDTEGAAQAIN
+1713 EGAAQAIN
-1725 LVISQ
+1725 MVISQ

-1755 STQLAPHIDQL
+1755 CYQLAPHVDQL
-1766 LILATLQYRLV
+1766 LIVATLQYRLV

-1801 CLMMIFNN
+1801 CLMVIFTN
-1809 KQLGTQATR
+1809 KQLGTKATR
-1818 DVLRDVVHVLINIL
+1818 DVLRDVVHVLIHIL
-1832 LDPRLA
+1832 LDPRLS

-1859 KAQFTHVFSALLKLL
+1859 KAQFTHIFSALLKLL

-1893 NWKVIRILPTRSNDL
+1893 NWKIIRILPSRTNDL
-1908 DLDQILLDVHNFLVA
+1908 DLDQILFDVHNFLVA
-1923 YPVNT
+1923 YPVSS

-1939 TIKTVIH
+1939 TMKTVIH
-1946 TLCKVYGT
+1946 TLCKEYGT
-1954 NILSHFSKIEN
+1954 TILSHFSKIDN
-1965 AQGSELHKYLTKTLK
+1965 AHGSELHKFLTKALR

-1988 GVGDSNRL
+1988 GIGDSNRL

-2001 TSDSAESVKSPKRLS
+2001 TNDSADSGKSPKRLS

-2087 AASQATEN
+2087 ASSPASEN

-2110 ANFNMNELVAQFK
+2110 ANFNMNDLVDQFK

-2132 NTYIDTAV
+2132 NTYIDSAV
-2140 RDICSAENKGSGER
+2140 KDICSTEKEVKG
-2154 LDISEYIKTLSSDY
+2154 DITEYIKSLTTVEQTMDQY
-2168 GIEQNKEQFSSHD
+2168 GSHD

>member
-15 RCIHKLWKARLSGY
+15 RCVHKLWKARLNGY

-35 FPKIVDERSP
+35 FSKITDERSP

-66 EKALEAVLAF
+66 EKALDAVLAY
-76 VENAHVAGRTTADV
+76 VENAHIAGKTAGDC
-90 TNGIVQ
+90 TSGIVQ
-96 KCLAAPKRGTQEK
+96 KCLAAAKRGTQEK

-143 ASVRAIT
+143 GCVHAIS

-161 NPKPLIKQMHTLL
+161 NPKPLMKQMHTLL
-174 EDRDKNVREES
+174 EDRDKTVREEG
-185 KKMVIEMYR
+185 KKLVVELYR
-194 WIRQALKPQ
+194 WIGQALKPQ
-203 MSSLKPVQIQELE
+203 MSSLKPVQVQELE
-216 AEFDKLGNEKVVQT
+216 AEFAKLGNEKVVQT

-236 QDLKAKMEAQG
+236 QELRAKIEAQEDG
-247 DEEEEE
+247 EADEDEEEEE
-253 DEEVEADAPELDPY
+253 DTPAVDP
-267 EFLEPVDILSKLPKD
+267 FDLFEPVDILSKLPKD
-282 FYEKAEAT
+282 FYEKVEAK
-290 KWKDRKEAVDL
+290 KWQDRKEAMEAL
-301 LLPLTQSPKLESG
+301 QPLTQNPKLEQG
-314 DYHDLMKILK
+314 DYHDLMKALR
-324 KIIGKDTNVM
+324 KIISKDTNVM
-334 IVAVAAQCLTGLAKG
+334 IVAQAGLCVAGLANG
-349 LKKKFSPFALSFT
+349 LKKKFQIFSLSFT

-373 VNVVTALRD
+373 VNVVSAMREA
-382 TIDAVFQA
+382 IDAVYQ
-390 TNIEAIQETVSG
+390 TTTLEAIQETVSA

-415 AAFLSRA
+415 TAFLARA
-422 FCYCTPTVFNK
+422 LCYCTPVILNK
-433 KLLKVYVADLVKTLN
+433 KLVKAITTDLLRGLN

-455 DNSAMALGVML
+455 DNSCEALGVIL
-466 KVVGEKQLMV
+466 KVIGEKQIMP
-476 FIGEVDNLKMQKIKE
+476 FIADVDNLKMQKIRE
-491 AADKAELKVK
+491 SSEKAEIKVK
-501 ISAPK
+501 ISVPK
-506 AKKPAPKKEAP
+506 AKKPAAAKKEAP
-517 PPAAEPPPSTTA
+517 KQAGAE
-529 PPRKVVKAGVKPGA
+529 GGGPGA
-543 SSAGPAK
+543 SKVVRGGGKRAPSADTAK
-550 GKKRLKGGGGG
+550 GKKSTAGKGTKGGGGG
-561 GGGGAGGGG
+561 GGIRGGSVEECKEAEIS
-570 VIEEC
+570 IEE
-575 TEAELSIEDAV
+575 AL
-586 EKASEVLPEDVVS
+586 EKAGEVLPEDVMS
-599 GVTDANWKTRLAAVE
+599 GITDANWKTRLSAVE
-614 SFGNTIQTLDR
+614 SFIETTKMMDR
-625 SEIPCQALVRVLA
+625 SEIPTQALVRTLA
-638 QKPGFKDN
+638 QKPGLKDN
-646 NFQVLKLRL
+646 NFQVLKLKL
-655 EALKTLAENSDFTR
+655 EALKYLAENSDFTR
-669 RSGEVCIQDLVEK
+669 RSGEACIQDLVEK
-682 LGDPKNGSLCGEVL
+682 LGDPKNGPLCGEVL
-696 MTIAEAAKLQW
+696 TAVAEAAKLQW

-713 TRAFEQK
+713 TKAFEQK
-720 SPKIQEMALKWL
+720 SPKVQEVAVKWL
-732 SDAITDFGFVL
+732 SDAITEFGFVL
-743 QPKALIGDIKKA
+743 QPKAIISDIKKA

-780 TLRVFFEDE
+780 TLRVFFDDE
-789 KPALLQQIDSEF
+789 KAALLQQIDTEF
-801 EKLNGTSPPA
+801 ERLSGSTPPA
-811 PTRGLNRGSSTENDD
+811 PTRGLKRDSSTENDGD
-826 DADDVDSGP
+826 DDDVDSGP
-835 AVINV
+835 ATINV
-840 QDLVPRTNISDQLT
+840 QDLVPRTNISEQLT
-854 SSLFTDLSDKNWK
+854 STLFSDLADKNWK
-867 VRNEALQKVSN
+867 VRNEALQKISN

-892 LPTALCARMMDTN
+892 LPTGLAARMNDMN

-911 ALRLTASLSAALGP
+911 ALRITASLAVALGP

-938 LAALGDSKQNIRQQ
+938 LTALGDSKQNIRQQ
-952 ALSTLNSW
+952 AMSTLNSW
-960 VEQTGL
+960 VEQAGV
-966 KETVDGEIFSDALKS
+966 KETIDGEVFADALKT
-981 GSPFLKSELF
+981 GSPFLKAELF
-991 LWLAEKLKDAPP
+991 LWMAEKLKDAPP
-1003 KSVNKEELHACTQYL
+1003 KGINKEELHACTQYL

-1025 NADVRKGANEAVL
+1025 NADVRKGANEAVM
-1038 PFMIHLGYDGMVKHT
+1038 PFMIHLGFDGMVKHT
-1053 NKVKPSSKNTV
+1053 SKVKPSSKNTV
-1064 MQALEKAKPNLPAK
+1064 MQALEKAKPSLPAK
-1078 PQPKPKAAAGGGTGR
+1078 PQPKPKGSTSGGGHVGRAGQTG
-1093 GAAGAVAERPQA
+1093 GGP
-1105 SAPAAGRGAAAGVKK
+1105 STTGGGKGGTPTGKK
-1120 GLRAPSATRTYE
+1120 NIRALSATRM
-1132 RYWGSGSSRKDQEE
+1132 GSTAARKDSED

-1152 LQVNNLKQQRASD
+1152 LQVNNLKQQRVSD

-1179 RQEFITQLKDQMTA
+1179 RAEFITQLKDQMTA
-1193 AGLNRQLM
+1193 AGMNRQLV

-1216 DALNED
+1216 DGLNED
-1222 LNSNLPAC
+1222 LSSNLPAC
-1230 IANLDLVLKWLTI
+1230 ITNLDLILKWLTI

-1265 CVSEEGY
+1265 FVSEDDY
-1272 HLLDLEAYSFLPFL
+1272 HLLDAEAYCFLPFL
-1286 VTKFGDPKDA
+1286 VTKFGDPKDS

-1312 PASKVSPYMMDGL
+1312 PASKVSPYMMEGL

-1332 RAECLEAMGNLIEVY
+1332 RAECLEAISNLIEVY

-1398 NLSDKDMSLLEERI
+1398 NLADKDMSLLEERI

-1429 EVPTVRSG
+1429 EVPTVRGG
-1437 GASGRANRVI
+1437 GAANGRPNRVI
-1447 PTPAQPAPVLTRE
+1447 PTAAQPAPVLVRDRE
-1460 REGADG
+1460 STAV
-1466 ATGGE
+1466 GE
-1471 QSSLLKRMQR
+1471 QSSLLKRRMYR
-1481 DPSWSLESVDRSQ
+1481 NPSWSSESMDRSHD
-1494 EDLNWSPLVHHK
+1494 DLGWSPPVHHK
-1506 PPRYASAAAMS
+1506 PPRHNSSAGVS
-1517 SISSLSSMS
+1517 SSTSSLSSMS
-1526 NISMGSINNSGS
+1526 NISSMGSLNSCDVG
-1538 NMMVNKRPSKPT
+1538 T
-1550 SSRLNGDWPLPP
+1550 SSNRGQLKGDWPLPP
-1562 LRTRPVS
+1562 LRRRPLTS
-1569 MVTLEHARRISR
+1569 ATLEQARRISR
-1581 SLSFVLG
+1581 SLSFLLG
-1588 EPDEDSQMEEKSS
+1588 EPDLEPLAEEPPSPHN
-1601 TRKGVSH
+1601 GPCH
-1608 TLPPLSPD
+1608 GLPPLSPH

-1630 SGFGMRNQQQQSS
+1630 PGFGMRTQQSS
-1643 ANANAPFKIDY
+1643 NVNAPFKIDY

-1665 TTERPQYKIEEIPDM
+1665 NSDRPQYNIEEIPDM
-1680 NSLLNYKPV
+1680 ASLLNYKPV
-1689 CPTPASRLTR
+1689 CPTPSSRLTR
-1699 PGFTATSRPVSSGA
+1699 PGFSSVSRPITSASTLEA
-1713 QIDTEGAAQAIN
+1713 EGAAQAIN
-1725 LVISQ
+1725 MVISQ

-1755 STQLAPHIDQL
+1755 CCELAPHIDQL
-1766 LILATLQYRLV
+1766 LIVATLQYRLV

-1809 KQLGTQATR
+1809 KQLGTKATR
-1818 DVLRDVVHVLINIL
+1818 DVLRDVVHVLIHIL
-1832 LDPRLA
+1832 LDPRLS

-1854 VRIVE
+1854 VRLVE

-1893 NWKVIRILPTRSNDL
+1893 NWKVIRILPSRTSDL
-1908 DLDQILLDVHNFLVA
+1908 DLDQILFDVHNFLVA

-1928 WAERPSDTPLR
+1928 WSERPSDTPLR

-1946 TLCKVYGT
+1946 TLCRVYGT
-1954 NILSHFSKIEN
+1954 TILSHFSKIDN
-1965 AQGSELHKYLTKTLK
+1965 AHGSELHKYLTKALK
-1980 KPKTDDDG
+1980 DDKPKTEDDG
-1988 GVGDSNRL
+1988 GIGDSNRL

-2001 TSDSAESVKSPKRLS
+2001 TNDSVESGKSPKRLS

-2044 EFKQKHPEADIEPF
+2044 EFKQRHPEADIEPF

-2082 AEGKV
+2082 AEVKV
-2087 AASQATEN
+2087 ASNPASEN

-2110 ANFNMNELVAQFK
+2110 TNFNMNDLVDQFK

-2140 RDICSAENKGSGER
+2140 KDICSTEKEAKG
-2154 LDISEYIKTLSSDY
+2154 DISEYIKSLPSEFSVEQTMDRY
-2168 GIEQNKEQFSSHD
+2168 GSHD

>member
-15 RCIHKLWKARLSGY
+15 RCVHKLWKARLNGY

-35 FPKIVDERSP
+35 FSKITDERSP

-66 EKALEAVLAF
+66 EKALDAVLAY
-76 VENAHVAGRTTADV
+76 VENAHIAGKTAGDC
-90 TNGIVQ
+90 TSGIVQ
-96 KCLAAPKRGTQEK
+96 KCLAAAKRGTQEK

-143 ASVRAIT
+143 GCVHAIS

-161 NPKPLIKQMHTLL
+161 NPKPLMKQMHTLL
-174 EDRDKNVREES
+174 EDRDKTVREEG
-185 KKMVIEMYR
+185 KKLVVELYR
-194 WIRQALKPQ
+194 WIGQALKPQ
-203 MSSLKPVQIQELE
+203 MSSLKPVQVQELE
-216 AEFDKLGNEKVVQT
+216 AEFAKLGNEKVVQT

-236 QDLKAKMEAQG
+236 QELRAKIEAQEDG
-247 DEEEEE
+247 EADEDEEEEE
-253 DEEVEADAPELDPY
+253 DTPAVDP
-267 EFLEPVDILSKLPKD
+267 FDLFEPVDILSKLPKD
-282 FYEKAEAT
+282 FYEKVEAK
-290 KWKDRKEAVDL
+290 KWQDRKEAMEAL
-301 LLPLTQSPKLESG
+301 QPLTQNPKLEQG
-314 DYHDLMKILK
+314 DYHDLMKALR
-324 KIIGKDTNVM
+324 KIISKDTNVM
-334 IVAVAAQCLTGLAKG
+334 IVAQAGLCVAGLANG
-349 LKKKFSPFALSFT
+349 LKKKFQIFSLSFT

-373 VNVVTALRD
+373 VNVVSAMREA
-382 TIDAVFQA
+382 IDAVYQ
-390 TNIEAIQETVSG
+390 TTTLEAIQETVSA

-415 AAFLSRA
+415 TAFLARA
-422 FCYCTPTVFNK
+422 LCYCTPVILNK
-433 KLLKVYVADLVKTLN
+433 KLVKAITTDLLRGLN

-455 DNSAMALGVML
+455 DNSCEALGVIL
-466 KVVGEKQLMV
+466 KVIGEKQIMP
-476 FIGEVDNLKMQKIKE
+476 FIADVDNLKMQKIRE
-491 AADKAELKVK
+491 SSEKAEIKVK
-501 ISAPK
+501 ISVPK
-506 AKKPAPKKEAP
+506 AKKPAAAKKEAP
-517 PPAAEPPPSTTA
+517 KQAGAE
-529 PPRKVVKAGVKPGA
+529 GGGPGA
-543 SSAGPAK
+543 SKVVRGGGKRAPSADTAK
-550 GKKRLKGGGGG
+550 GKKSTAGKGTKGGGGG
-561 GGGGAGGGG
+561 GGIRGGSVEECKEAEIS
-570 VIEEC
+570 IEE
-575 TEAELSIEDAV
+575 AL
-586 EKASEVLPEDVVS
+586 EKAGEVLPEDVMS
-599 GVTDANWKTRLAAVE
+599 GITDANWKTRLSAVE
-614 SFGNTIQTLDR
+614 SFIETTKMMDR
-625 SEIPCQALVRVLA
+625 SEIPTQALVRTLA
-638 QKPGFKDN
+638 QKPGLKDN
-646 NFQVLKLRL
+646 NFQVLKLKL
-655 EALKTLAENSDFTR
+655 EALKYLAENSDFTR
-669 RSGEVCIQDLVEK
+669 RSGEACIQDLVEK
-682 LGDPKNGSLCGEVL
+682 LGDPKNGPLCGEVL
-696 MTIAEAAKLQW
+696 TAVAEAAKLQW

-713 TRAFEQK
+713 TKAFEQK
-720 SPKIQEMALKWL
+720 SPKVQEVAVKWL
-732 SDAITDFGFVL
+732 SDAITEFGFVL
-743 QPKALIGDIKKA
+743 QPKAIISDIKKA

-780 TLRVFFEDE
+780 TLRVFFDDE
-789 KPALLQQIDSEF
+789 KAALLQQIDTEF
-801 EKLNGTSPPA
+801 ERLSGSTPPA
-811 PTRGLNRGSSTENDD
+811 PTRGLKRDSSTENDGD
-826 DADDVDSGP
+826 DDDVDSGP
-835 AVINV
+835 ATINV
-840 QDLVPRTNISDQLT
+840 QDLVPRTNISEQLT
-854 SSLFTDLSDKNWK
+854 STLFSDLADKNWK
-867 VRNEALQKVSN
+867 VRNEALQKISN

-892 LPTALCARMMDTN
+892 LPTGLAARMNDMN

-911 ALRLTASLSAALGP
+911 ALRITASLAVALGP

-938 LAALGDSKQNIRQQ
+938 LTALGDSKQNIRQQ
-952 ALSTLNSW
+952 AMSTLNSW
-960 VEQTGL
+960 VEQAGV
-966 KETVDGEIFSDALKS
+966 KETIDGEVFADALKT
-981 GSPFLKSELF
+981 GSPFLKAELF
-991 LWLAEKLKDAPP
+991 LWMAEKLKDAPP
-1003 KSVNKEELHACTQYL
+1003 KGINKEELHACTQYL

-1025 NADVRKGANEAVL
+1025 NADVRKGANEAVM
-1038 PFMIHLGYDGMVKHT
+1038 PFMIHLGFDGMVKHT
-1053 NKVKPSSKNTV
+1053 SKVKPSSKNTV
-1064 MQALEKAKPNLPAK
+1064 MQALEKAKPSLPAK
-1078 PQPKPKAAAGGGTGR
+1078 PQPKPKGSTSGGGHVGRAGQTG
-1093 GAAGAVAERPQA
+1093 GGP
-1105 SAPAAGRGAAAGVKK
+1105 STTGGGKGGTPTGKK
-1120 GLRAPSATRTYE
+1120 NIRALSATRM
-1132 RYWGSGSSRKDQEE
+1132 GSTAARKDSED

-1152 LQVNNLKQQRASD
+1152 LQVNNLKQQRVSD

-1179 RQEFITQLKDQMTA
+1179 RAEFITQLKDQMTA
-1193 AGLNRQLM
+1193 AGMNRQLV

-1216 DALNED
+1216 DGLNED
-1222 LNSNLPAC
+1222 LSSNLPAC
-1230 IANLDLVLKWLTI
+1230 ITNLDLILKWLTI

-1265 CVSEEGY
+1265 FVSEDDY
-1272 HLLDLEAYSFLPFL
+1272 HLLDAEAYCFLPFL
-1286 VTKFGDPKDA
+1286 VTKFGDPKDS

-1312 PASKVSPYMMDGL
+1312 PASKVSPYMMEGL

-1332 RAECLEAMGNLIEVY
+1332 RAECLEAISNLIEVY

-1398 NLSDKDMSLLEERI
+1398 NLADKDMSLLEERI

-1429 EVPTVRSG
+1429 EVPTVRGG
-1437 GASGRANRVI
+1437 GAANGRPNRVI
-1447 PTPAQPAPVLTRE
+1447 PTAAQPAPVLVRDRE
-1460 REGADG
+1460 STAV
-1466 ATGGE
+1466 GE
-1471 QSSLLKRMQR
+1471 QSSLLKR
-1481 DPSWSLESVDRSQ
+1481 
-1494 EDLNWSPLVHHK
+1494 
-1506 PPRYASAAAMS
+1506 
-1517 SISSLSSMS
+1517 
-1526 NISMGSINNSGS
+1526 
-1538 NMMVNKRPSKPT
+1538 
-1550 SSRLNGDWPLPP
+1550 
-1562 LRTRPVS
+1562 
-1569 MVTLEHARRISR
+1569 
-1581 SLSFVLG
+1581 
-1588 EPDEDSQMEEKSS
+1588 
-1601 TRKGVSH
+1601 
-1608 TLPPLSPD
+1608 
-1616 MPPLLTRTVTSPHF
+1616 
-1630 SGFGMRNQQQQSS
+1630 FGMRTQQSS
-1643 ANANAPFKIDY
+1643 NVNAPFKIDY

-1665 TTERPQYKIEEIPDM
+1665 NSDRPQYNIEEIPDM
-1680 NSLLNYKPV
+1680 ASLLNYKPV
-1689 CPTPASRLTR
+1689 CPTPSSRLTR
-1699 PGFTATSRPVSSGA
+1699 PGFSSVSRPITSASTLEA
-1713 QIDTEGAAQAIN
+1713 EGAAQAIN
-1725 LVISQ
+1725 MVISQ

-1755 STQLAPHIDQL
+1755 CCELAPHIDQL
-1766 LILATLQYRLV
+1766 LIVATLQYRLV

-1809 KQLGTQATR
+1809 KQLGTKATR
-1818 DVLRDVVHVLINIL
+1818 DVLRDVVHVLIHIL
-1832 LDPRLA
+1832 LDPRLS

-1854 VRIVE
+1854 VRLVE

-1893 NWKVIRILPTRSNDL
+1893 NWKVIRILPSRTSDL
-1908 DLDQILLDVHNFLVA
+1908 DLDQILFDVHNFLVA

-1928 WAERPSDTPLR
+1928 WSERPSDTPLR

-1946 TLCKVYGT
+1946 TLCRVYGT
-1954 NILSHFSKIEN
+1954 TILSHFSKIDN
-1965 AQGSELHKYLTKTLK
+1965 AHGSELHKYLTKALK
-1980 KPKTDDDG
+1980 DDKPKTEDDG
-1988 GVGDSNRL
+1988 GIGDSNRL

-2001 TSDSAESVKSPKRLS
+2001 TNDSVESGKSPKRLS

-2044 EFKQKHPEADIEPF
+2044 EFKQRHPEADIEPF

-2082 AEGKV
+2082 AEVKV
-2087 AASQATEN
+2087 ASNPASEN
-2095 GSNSGPLASIQVPDT
+2095 GSNSAGPLASIQVPDT
-2110 ANFNMNELVAQFK
+2110 TNFNMNDLVDQFK

-2140 RDICSAENKGSGER
+2140 KDICSTEKEAKG
-2154 LDISEYIKTLSSDY
+2154 DISEYIKSLPSEFSVEQTMDRY
-2168 GIEQNKEQFSSHD
+2168 GSHD

>member
-143 ASVRAIT
+143 ASVRAVT

-253 DEEVEADAPELDPY
+253 DEEVEAEAPELDPF

-301 LLPLTQSPKLESG
+301 LLPLSQSPKLESG
-314 DYHDLMKILK
+314 DYHDLMKVLK

-373 VNVVTALRD
+373 VNVVTALREA
-382 TIDAVFQA
+382 IDAVFQA
-390 TNIEAIQETVSG
+390 TNIESIQETVSG

-433 KLLKVYVADLVKTLN
+433 KLLKVYVGDLVKTLN

-614 SFGNTIQTLDR
+614 TFGNTIQTLDR

-801 EKLNGTSPPA
+801 EKMNGTSPPA

-883 KFIKGDIGE
+883 KFIKGDISE

-966 KETVDGEIFSDALKS
+966 KETVDGEVFSDALKS

-991 LWLAEKLKDAPP
+991 LWMAEKLKDAPP

-1120 GLRAPSATRTYE
+1120 GLRAPSATRT
-1132 RYWGSGSSRKDQEE
+1132 GSGSSRKDQEE

-1471 QSSLLKRMQR
+1471 QSSLLK
-1481 DPSWSLESVDRSQ
+1481 
-1494 EDLNWSPLVHHK
+1494 
-1506 PPRYASAAAMS
+1506 
-1517 SISSLSSMS
+1517 
-1526 NISMGSINNSGS
+1526 
-1538 NMMVNKRPSKPT
+1538 
-1550 SSRLNGDWPLPP
+1550 SR
-1562 LRTRPVS
+1562 
-1569 MVTLEHARRISR
+1569 
-1581 SLSFVLG
+1581 
-1588 EPDEDSQMEEKSS
+1588 
-1601 TRKGVSH
+1601 
-1608 TLPPLSPD
+1608 
-1616 MPPLLTRTVTSPHF
+1616 
-1630 SGFGMRNQQQQSS
+1630 FGMRNQQQQSS

-2095 GSNSGPLASIQVPDT
+2095 GSNSAGPLASIQVPDT

-2132 NTYIDTAV
+2132 NTYIDSAV
-2140 RDICSAENKGSGER
+2140 KDICSAENKGSSER

>member
-15 RCIHKLWKARLSGY
+15 RCVHKLWKARLNGY

-35 FPKIVDERSP
+35 FSKITDERSP

-66 EKALEAVLAF
+66 EKALDAVLAY
-76 VENAHVAGRTTADV
+76 VENAHIAGKTAGDC
-90 TNGIVQ
+90 TSGIVQ
-96 KCLAAPKRGTQEK
+96 KCLAAAKRGTQEK

-143 ASVRAIT
+143 GCVHAIS

-161 NPKPLIKQMHTLL
+161 NPKPLMKQMHTLL
-174 EDRDKNVREES
+174 EDRDKTVREEG
-185 KKMVIEMYR
+185 KKLVVELYR
-194 WIRQALKPQ
+194 WIGQALKPQ
-203 MSSLKPVQIQELE
+203 MSSLKPVQVQELE
-216 AEFDKLGNEKVVQT
+216 AEFAKLGNEKVVQT

-236 QDLKAKMEAQG
+236 QELRAKIEAQEDG
-247 DEEEEE
+247 EADEDEEEEE
-253 DEEVEADAPELDPY
+253 DTPAVDP
-267 EFLEPVDILSKLPKD
+267 FDLFEPVDILSKLPKD
-282 FYEKAEAT
+282 FYEKVEAK
-290 KWKDRKEAVDL
+290 KWQDRKEAMEAL
-301 LLPLTQSPKLESG
+301 QPLTQNPKLEQG
-314 DYHDLMKILK
+314 DYHDLMKALR
-324 KIIGKDTNVM
+324 KIISKDTNVM
-334 IVAVAAQCLTGLAKG
+334 IVAQAGLCVAGLANG
-349 LKKKFSPFALSFT
+349 LKKKFQIFSLSFT

-373 VNVVTALRD
+373 VNVVSAMREA
-382 TIDAVFQA
+382 IDAVYQ
-390 TNIEAIQETVSG
+390 TTTLEAIQETVSA

-415 AAFLSRA
+415 TAFLARA
-422 FCYCTPTVFNK
+422 LCYCTPVILNK
-433 KLLKVYVADLVKTLN
+433 KLVKAITTDLLRGLN

-455 DNSAMALGVML
+455 DNSCEALGVIL
-466 KVVGEKQLMV
+466 KVIGEKQIMP
-476 FIGEVDNLKMQKIKE
+476 FIADVDNLKMQKIRE
-491 AADKAELKVK
+491 SSEKAEIKVK
-501 ISAPK
+501 ISVPK
-506 AKKPAPKKEAP
+506 AKKPAAAKKEAP
-517 PPAAEPPPSTTA
+517 KQAGAE
-529 PPRKVVKAGVKPGA
+529 GGGPGA
-543 SSAGPAK
+543 SKVVRGGGKRAPSADTAK
-550 GKKRLKGGGGG
+550 GKKSTAGKGTKGGGGG
-561 GGGGAGGGG
+561 GGIRGGSVEECKEAEIS
-570 VIEEC
+570 IEE
-575 TEAELSIEDAV
+575 AL
-586 EKASEVLPEDVVS
+586 EKAGEVLPEDVMS
-599 GVTDANWKTRLAAVE
+599 GITDANWKTRLSAVE
-614 SFGNTIQTLDR
+614 SFIETTKMMDR
-625 SEIPCQALVRVLA
+625 SEIPTQALVRTLA
-638 QKPGFKDN
+638 QKPGLKDN
-646 NFQVLKLRL
+646 NFQVLKLKL
-655 EALKTLAENSDFTR
+655 EALKYLAENSDFTR
-669 RSGEVCIQDLVEK
+669 RSGEACIQDLVEK
-682 LGDPKNGSLCGEVL
+682 LGDPKNGPLCGEVL
-696 MTIAEAAKLQW
+696 TAVAEAAKLQW

-713 TRAFEQK
+713 TKAFEQK
-720 SPKIQEMALKWL
+720 SPKVQEVAVKWL
-732 SDAITDFGFVL
+732 SDAITEFGFVL
-743 QPKALIGDIKKA
+743 QPKAIISDIKKA

-780 TLRVFFEDE
+780 TLRVFFDDE
-789 KPALLQQIDSEF
+789 KAALLQQIDTEF
-801 EKLNGTSPPA
+801 ERLSGSTPPA
-811 PTRGLNRGSSTENDD
+811 PTRGLKRDSSTENDGD
-826 DADDVDSGP
+826 DDDVDSGP
-835 AVINV
+835 ATINV
-840 QDLVPRTNISDQLT
+840 QDLVPRTNISEQLT
-854 SSLFTDLSDKNWK
+854 STLFSDLADKNWK
-867 VRNEALQKVSN
+867 VRNEALQKISN

-892 LPTALCARMMDTN
+892 LPTGLAARMNDMN

-911 ALRLTASLSAALGP
+911 ALRITASLAVALGP

-938 LAALGDSKQNIRQQ
+938 LTALGDSKQNIRQQ
-952 ALSTLNSW
+952 AMSTLNSW
-960 VEQTGL
+960 VEQAGV
-966 KETVDGEIFSDALKS
+966 KETIDGEVFADALKT
-981 GSPFLKSELF
+981 GSPFLKAELF
-991 LWLAEKLKDAPP
+991 LWMAEKLKDAPP
-1003 KSVNKEELHACTQYL
+1003 KGINKEELHACTQYL

-1025 NADVRKGANEAVL
+1025 NADVRKGANEAVM
-1038 PFMIHLGYDGMVKHT
+1038 PFMIHLGFDGMVKHT
-1053 NKVKPSSKNTV
+1053 SKVKPSSKNTV
-1064 MQALEKAKPNLPAK
+1064 MQALEKAKPSLPAK
-1078 PQPKPKAAAGGGTGR
+1078 PQPKPKGSTSGGGHVGRAGQTG
-1093 GAAGAVAERPQA
+1093 GGP
-1105 SAPAAGRGAAAGVKK
+1105 STTGGGKGGTPTGKK
-1120 GLRAPSATRTYE
+1120 NIRALSATRM
-1132 RYWGSGSSRKDQEE
+1132 GSTAARKDSED

-1152 LQVNNLKQQRASD
+1152 LQVNNLKQQRVSD

-1179 RQEFITQLKDQMTA
+1179 RAEFITQLKDQMTA
-1193 AGLNRQLM
+1193 AGMNRQLV

-1216 DALNED
+1216 DGLNED
-1222 LNSNLPAC
+1222 LSSNLPAC
-1230 IANLDLVLKWLTI
+1230 ITNLDLILKWLTI

-1265 CVSEEGY
+1265 FVSEDDY
-1272 HLLDLEAYSFLPFL
+1272 HLLDAEAYCFLPFL
-1286 VTKFGDPKDA
+1286 VTKFGDPKDS

-1312 PASKVSPYMMDGL
+1312 PASKVSPYMMEGL

-1332 RAECLEAMGNLIEVY
+1332 RAECLEAISNLIEVY

-1398 NLSDKDMSLLEERI
+1398 NLADKDMSLLEERI

-1429 EVPTVRSG
+1429 EVPTVRGG
-1437 GASGRANRVI
+1437 GAANGRPNRVI
-1447 PTPAQPAPVLTRE
+1447 PTAAQPAPVLVRDRE
-1460 REGADG
+1460 STAV
-1466 ATGGE
+1466 GE
-1471 QSSLLKRMQR
+1471 QSSLLKR
-1481 DPSWSLESVDRSQ
+1481 
-1494 EDLNWSPLVHHK
+1494 
-1506 PPRYASAAAMS
+1506 
-1517 SISSLSSMS
+1517 
-1526 NISMGSINNSGS
+1526 
-1538 NMMVNKRPSKPT
+1538 
-1550 SSRLNGDWPLPP
+1550 
-1562 LRTRPVS
+1562 
-1569 MVTLEHARRISR
+1569 
-1581 SLSFVLG
+1581 
-1588 EPDEDSQMEEKSS
+1588 
-1601 TRKGVSH
+1601 
-1608 TLPPLSPD
+1608 
-1616 MPPLLTRTVTSPHF
+1616 
-1630 SGFGMRNQQQQSS
+1630 FGMRTQQSS
-1643 ANANAPFKIDY
+1643 NVNAPFKIDY

-1665 TTERPQYKIEEIPDM
+1665 NSDRPQYNIEEIPDM
-1680 NSLLNYKPV
+1680 ASLLNYKPV
-1689 CPTPASRLTR
+1689 CPTPSSRLTR
-1699 PGFTATSRPVSSGA
+1699 PGFSSVSRPITSASTLEA
-1713 QIDTEGAAQAIN
+1713 EGAAQAIN
-1725 LVISQ
+1725 MVISQ

-1755 STQLAPHIDQL
+1755 CCELAPHIDQL
-1766 LILATLQYRLV
+1766 LIVATLQYRLV

-1809 KQLGTQATR
+1809 KQLGTKATR
-1818 DVLRDVVHVLINIL
+1818 DVLRDVVHVLIHIL
-1832 LDPRLA
+1832 LDPRLS

-1854 VRIVE
+1854 VRLVE

-1893 NWKVIRILPTRSNDL
+1893 NWKVIRILPSRTSDL
-1908 DLDQILLDVHNFLVA
+1908 DLDQILFDVHNFLVA

-1928 WAERPSDTPLR
+1928 WSERPSDTPLR

-1946 TLCKVYGT
+1946 TLCRVYGT
-1954 NILSHFSKIEN
+1954 TILSHFSKIDN
-1965 AQGSELHKYLTKTLK
+1965 AHGSELHKYLTKALK
-1980 KPKTDDDG
+1980 KPKTEDDG
-1988 GVGDSNRL
+1988 GIGDSNRL

-2001 TSDSAESVKSPKRLS
+2001 TNDSVESGKSPKRLS

-2044 EFKQKHPEADIEPF
+2044 EFKQRHPEADIEPF

-2082 AEGKV
+2082 AEVKV
-2087 AASQATEN
+2087 ASNPASEN

-2110 ANFNMNELVAQFK
+2110 TNFNMNDLVDQFK

-2140 RDICSAENKGSGER
+2140 KDICSTEKEAKG
-2154 LDISEYIKTLSSDY
+2154 DISEYIKSLPSEFSVEQTMDRY
-2168 GIEQNKEQFSSHD
+2168 GSHD

>member
-15 RCIHKLWKARLSGY
+15 RCVHKLWKARLSGY

-66 EKALEAVLAF
+66 EKALDAVLAF
-76 VENAHVAGRTTADV
+76 VENAHVAGRTAGDV

-109 ALEVILMYCEIEK
+109 ALEVILLYCEIEK

-143 ASVRAIT
+143 ACVRSIA

-156 GPKVM
+156 GPKVI

-236 QDLKAKMEAQG
+236 QELKAKIEAQA

-253 DEEVEADAPELDPY
+253 DEEVEADAPELDPF

-301 LLPLTQSPKLESG
+301 LLPLTQNAKLESG
-314 DYHDLMKILK
+314 DYHDLMKVLK

-373 VNVVTALRD
+373 INVVTALRD
-382 TIDAVFQA
+382 AIDAVFQA
-390 TNIEAIQETVSG
+390 TNIEAIQETVG
-402 ALANKNPQ
+402 AALANKNPQ

-422 FCYCTPTVFNK
+422 FCYCTPAVFNK
-433 KLLKVYVADLVKTLN
+433 KLLKVYVTDLVKTLN

-455 DNSAMALGVML
+455 DNSAVALGVML
-466 KVVGEKQLMV
+466 RVVGEKQIML
-476 FIGEVDNLKMQKIKE
+476 FIGEVENLKMQKIKE
-491 AADKAELKVK
+491 AAEKAELKVK

-506 AKKPAPKKEAP
+506 AKKAAPKKEAP
-517 PPAAEPPPSTTA
+517 TPAAEPPPSTTA

-543 SSAGPAK
+543 SSTGPAK
-550 GKKRLKGGGGG
+550 GRKRLKGGGGVGGGGG
-561 GGGGAGGGG
+561 GGGG
-570 VIEEC
+570 VVEEC
-575 TEAELSIEDAV
+575 TEAEISLEEAI
-586 EKASEVLPEDVVS
+586 EKASQVLPEDVIS

-696 MTIAEAAKLQW
+696 MNIAEAAKLQW

-713 TRAFEQK
+713 TRAFVQK

-801 EKLNGTSPPA
+801 EKMNGTSPPA

-826 DADDVDSGP
+826 DGDDVDSGP

-854 SSLFTDLSDKNWK
+854 SSLFTELSDKNWK

-883 KFIKGDIGE
+883 KFIKGDISE

-938 LAALGDSKQNIRQQ
+938 LAALGDSKQNVRQQ

-966 KETVDGEIFSDALKS
+966 KETVDGEVFSDALKS

-991 LWLAEKLKDAPP
+991 LWMAEKLKDAPP

-1053 NKVKPSSKNTV
+1053 SKVKPSSKNTV
-1064 MQALEKAKPNLPAK
+1064 MQALEKAKPNLPAR
-1078 PQPKPKAAAGGGTGR
+1078 PQPKPKAAAVGGAGR
-1093 GAAGAVAERPQA
+1093 GAGGAAAERPQA

-1152 LQVNNLKQQRASD
+1152 LQLNNLKQQRASD
-1165 EQRLRVLRWDFTTP
+1165 EQRLRVLRWDFATP

-1230 IANLDLVLKWLTI
+1230 IANLDLVLRWLTI

-1272 HLLDLEAYSFLPFL
+1272 HLLDHEAYSFLPFL

-1429 EVPTVRSG
+1429 EVPTVRGG

-1447 PTPAQPAPVLTRE
+1447 PTPAQPAPVITRE

-1471 QSSLLKRMQR
+1471 QSSLLK
-1481 DPSWSLESVDRSQ
+1481 
-1494 EDLNWSPLVHHK
+1494 
-1506 PPRYASAAAMS
+1506 
-1517 SISSLSSMS
+1517 
-1526 NISMGSINNSGS
+1526 
-1538 NMMVNKRPSKPT
+1538 
-1550 SSRLNGDWPLPP
+1550 SR
-1562 LRTRPVS
+1562 
-1569 MVTLEHARRISR
+1569 
-1581 SLSFVLG
+1581 
-1588 EPDEDSQMEEKSS
+1588 
-1601 TRKGVSH
+1601 
-1608 TLPPLSPD
+1608 
-1616 MPPLLTRTVTSPHF
+1616 
-1630 SGFGMRNQQQQSS
+1630 FGMRNQQQQQSS

-1744 QLDEVLQSEER
+1744 QLDEVLQSDER

-1980 KPKTDDDG
+1980 KPKTEDDG

-2087 AASQATEN
+2087 AASQASEN

-2140 RDICSAENKGSGER
+2140 KDICSAENKGSGER

>member
-801 EKLNGTSPPA
+801 EKMNGTSPPA

-1120 GLRAPSATRTYE
+1120 GLRAPSATRT
-1132 RYWGSGSSRKDQEE
+1132 GSGSSRKDQEE

-1471 QSSLLKRMQR
+1471 QSSLLKR
-1481 DPSWSLESVDRSQ
+1481 
-1494 EDLNWSPLVHHK
+1494 
-1506 PPRYASAAAMS
+1506 
-1517 SISSLSSMS
+1517 
-1526 NISMGSINNSGS
+1526 
-1538 NMMVNKRPSKPT
+1538 
-1550 SSRLNGDWPLPP
+1550 
-1562 LRTRPVS
+1562 
-1569 MVTLEHARRISR
+1569 
-1581 SLSFVLG
+1581 
-1588 EPDEDSQMEEKSS
+1588 
-1601 TRKGVSH
+1601 
-1608 TLPPLSPD
+1608 
-1616 MPPLLTRTVTSPHF
+1616 
-1630 SGFGMRNQQQQSS
+1630 FGMRNQQQQSS

-2095 GSNSGPLASIQVPDT
+2095 GSNSAGPLASIQVPDT

>member
-66 EKALEAVLAF
+66 EKALEAVLAY
-76 VENAHVAGRTTADV
+76 VENAHVAGRTAGDV

-143 ASVRAIT
+143 ASVRAVT

-253 DEEVEADAPELDPY
+253 DEEVEPDAPELDPF
-267 EFLEPVDILSKLPKD
+267 EFMEPVDILSKLPKD

-301 LLPLTQSPKLESG
+301 LLPLTQNPKLESG
-314 DYHDLMKILK
+314 DYHDLMKVLK
-324 KIIGKDTNVM
+324 KIIGKDSNVM

-373 VNVVTALRD
+373 VNVVSALRD
-382 TIDAVFQA
+382 AIDAVFQA

-433 KLLKVYVADLVKTLN
+433 KLLKVYITDLVKTLN

-476 FIGEVDNLKMQKIKE
+476 FIGEVENLKMQKIKE

-529 PPRKVVKAGVKPGA
+529 PPKKVIKAGVKPGA

-561 GGGGAGGGG
+561 GGGGAGGG
-570 VIEEC
+570 VLEEC

-655 EALKTLAENSDFTR
+655 EALKNLAENSDFTR

-801 EKLNGTSPPA
+801 EKMNGTSPPA

-854 SSLFTDLSDKNWK
+854 STLFTELADKNWK

-883 KFIKGDIGE
+883 KFIKGDISE

-966 KETVDGEIFSDALKS
+966 KETVDGEVFADALKS

-991 LWLAEKLKDAPP
+991 LWMAEKLKDAPP

-1093 GAAGAVAERPQA
+1093 GAAAAAAERPQA

-1429 EVPTVRSG
+1429 EVPTVRGG

-1447 PTPAQPAPVLTRE
+1447 PTPAQPAPVITRE

-1471 QSSLLKRMQR
+1471 QSSLLKR
-1481 DPSWSLESVDRSQ
+1481 
-1494 EDLNWSPLVHHK
+1494 
-1506 PPRYASAAAMS
+1506 
-1517 SISSLSSMS
+1517 
-1526 NISMGSINNSGS
+1526 
-1538 NMMVNKRPSKPT
+1538 
-1550 SSRLNGDWPLPP
+1550 
-1562 LRTRPVS
+1562 
-1569 MVTLEHARRISR
+1569 
-1581 SLSFVLG
+1581 
-1588 EPDEDSQMEEKSS
+1588 
-1601 TRKGVSH
+1601 
-1608 TLPPLSPD
+1608 
-1616 MPPLLTRTVTSPHF
+1616 
-1630 SGFGMRNQQQQSS
+1630 FGMRNQQQQQSS

-1980 KPKTDDDG
+1980 KPKTEDDG

-2087 AASQATEN
+2087 AASQASEN
-2095 GSNSGPLASIQVPDT
+2095 GSNSAGPLASIQVPDT

-2140 RDICSAENKGSGER
+2140 KDICSAENKGSGER

>member
-66 EKALEAVLAF
+66 EKALEAVLAY
-76 VENAHVAGRTTADV
+76 VENAHVAGRTAGDV

-130 MKGFTQKNPKVVA
+130 MKGFTQKNPKVVT
-143 ASVRAIT
+143 ASVRAVT

-253 DEEVEADAPELDPY
+253 DEEVEPDAPELDPF
-267 EFLEPVDILSKLPKD
+267 EFMEPVDILSKLPKD

-301 LLPLTQSPKLESG
+301 LLPLTQNPKLESG
-314 DYHDLMKILK
+314 DYHDLMKVLK
-324 KIIGKDTNVM
+324 KIIGKDSNVM

-373 VNVVTALRD
+373 VNVVSALRD
-382 TIDAVFQA
+382 AIDAVFQA

-433 KLLKVYVADLVKTLN
+433 KLLKVYITDLVKTLN

-476 FIGEVDNLKMQKIKE
+476 FIGEVENLKMQKIKE

-529 PPRKVVKAGVKPGA
+529 PPKKVIKAGVKPGA

-561 GGGGAGGGG
+561 GGGGAGGG
-570 VIEEC
+570 VLEEC

-655 EALKTLAENSDFTR
+655 EALKNLAENSDFTR

-801 EKLNGTSPPA
+801 EKMNGTSPPA

-854 SSLFTDLSDKNWK
+854 STLFTELADKNWK

-883 KFIKGDIGE
+883 KFIKGDISE

-966 KETVDGEIFSDALKS
+966 KETVDGEVFADALKS

-991 LWLAEKLKDAPP
+991 LWMAEKLKDAPP

-1093 GAAGAVAERPQA
+1093 GAAAAAAERPQA

-1120 GLRAPSATRTYE
+1120 GLRAPSATRT
-1132 RYWGSGSSRKDQEE
+1132 GSGSSRKDQEE

-1429 EVPTVRSG
+1429 EVPTVRGG

-1447 PTPAQPAPVLTRE
+1447 PTPAQPAPVITRE

-1471 QSSLLKRMQR
+1471 QSSLLKR
-1481 DPSWSLESVDRSQ
+1481 
-1494 EDLNWSPLVHHK
+1494 
-1506 PPRYASAAAMS
+1506 
-1517 SISSLSSMS
+1517 
-1526 NISMGSINNSGS
+1526 
-1538 NMMVNKRPSKPT
+1538 
-1550 SSRLNGDWPLPP
+1550 
-1562 LRTRPVS
+1562 
-1569 MVTLEHARRISR
+1569 
-1581 SLSFVLG
+1581 
-1588 EPDEDSQMEEKSS
+1588 
-1601 TRKGVSH
+1601 
-1608 TLPPLSPD
+1608 
-1616 MPPLLTRTVTSPHF
+1616 
-1630 SGFGMRNQQQQSS
+1630 FGMRNQQQQQSS

-1980 KPKTDDDG
+1980 KPKTEDDG

-2087 AASQATEN
+2087 AASQASEN

-2140 RDICSAENKGSGER
+2140 KDICSAENKGSGER

>member
-143 ASVRAIT
+143 ASVRAVT

-253 DEEVEADAPELDPY
+253 DEEVEAEAPELDPF

-301 LLPLTQSPKLESG
+301 LLPLSQSPKLESG
-314 DYHDLMKILK
+314 DYHDLMKVLK

-373 VNVVTALRD
+373 VNVVTALREA
-382 TIDAVFQA
+382 IDAVFQA
-390 TNIEAIQETVSG
+390 TNIESIQETVSG

-433 KLLKVYVADLVKTLN
+433 KLLKVYVGDLVKTLN

-614 SFGNTIQTLDR
+614 TFGNTIQTLDR

-801 EKLNGTSPPA
+801 EKMNGTSPPA

-883 KFIKGDIGE
+883 KFIKGDISE

-966 KETVDGEIFSDALKS
+966 KETVDGEVFSDALKS

-991 LWLAEKLKDAPP
+991 LWMAEKLKDAPP

-1120 GLRAPSATRTYE
+1120 GLRAPSATRT
-1132 RYWGSGSSRKDQEE
+1132 GSGSSRKDQEE

-1471 QSSLLKRMQR
+1471 QSSLLKR
-1481 DPSWSLESVDRSQ
+1481 
-1494 EDLNWSPLVHHK
+1494 
-1506 PPRYASAAAMS
+1506 
-1517 SISSLSSMS
+1517 
-1526 NISMGSINNSGS
+1526 
-1538 NMMVNKRPSKPT
+1538 
-1550 SSRLNGDWPLPP
+1550 
-1562 LRTRPVS
+1562 
-1569 MVTLEHARRISR
+1569 
-1581 SLSFVLG
+1581 
-1588 EPDEDSQMEEKSS
+1588 
-1601 TRKGVSH
+1601 
-1608 TLPPLSPD
+1608 
-1616 MPPLLTRTVTSPHF
+1616 
-1630 SGFGMRNQQQQSS
+1630 FGMRNQQQQSS

-2095 GSNSGPLASIQVPDT
+2095 GSNSAGPLASIQVPDT

-2132 NTYIDTAV
+2132 NTYIDSAV
-2140 RDICSAENKGSGER
+2140 KDICSAENKGSSER

>member
-15 RCIHKLWKARLSGY
+15 RCVHKLWKARLSGY

-35 FPKIVDERSP
+35 FPKITDERSP
-45 EFNKFAPLMKKFV
+45 EFNRFAPLMKKFV

-66 EKALEAVLAF
+66 EKALDAVLAF
-76 VENAHVAGRTTADV
+76 VENAHVAGRTAGDCTS
-90 TNGIVQ
+90 GIVQ

-109 ALEVILMYCEIEK
+109 ALEILLMYCEIEK

-130 MKGFTQKNPKVVA
+130 MKGFTQKNPKVV
-143 ASVRAIT
+143 VGCVHAIT

-156 GPKVM
+156 GPKVI

-174 EDRDKNVREES
+174 EDRDKNVREEG
-185 KKMVIEMYR
+185 KKLVIEMYR

-203 MSSLKPVQIQELE
+203 LSSLKPVQIQELE
-216 AEFDKLGNEKVVQT
+216 AEFEKFGSEKVVQT

-236 QDLKAKMEAQG
+236 QDLKAKMEAQDDEDG
-247 DEEEEE
+247 DEDE
-253 DEEVEADAPELDPY
+253 DEEVNVPDIDPY
-267 EFLEPVDILSKLPKD
+267 DLMEPVDILSKLPKD
-282 FYEKAEAT
+282 FYEKVEAK
-290 KWKDRKEAVDL
+290 KWQERKEAVEL
-301 LLPLTQSPKLESG
+301 LHPLTQNPRLEQG
-314 DYHDLMKILK
+314 DYHDLMKALR
-324 KIIGKDTNVM
+324 KIISKDTNVM
-334 IVAVAAQCLTGLAKG
+334 IVAQAGLCVAGLAKG
-349 LKKKFSPFALSFT
+349 LKKKFTPFALSFT
-362 ETILEKFKEKK
+362 ETILEKFREKK
-373 VNVVTALRD
+373 ISVVTAMREA
-382 TIDAVFQA
+382 IDAVYQT
-390 TNIEAIQETVSG
+390 TNIEAIQETVSS

-415 AAFLSRA
+415 AAFLARA
-422 FCYCTPTVFNK
+422 LCYCTPAILNK
-433 KLLKVYVADLVKTLN
+433 KLVKVITTDLLKGLN

-455 DNSAMALGVML
+455 DNCCEALGVAL
-466 KVVGEKQLMV
+466 KVVGEKQMMV
-476 FIGEVDNLKMQKIKE
+476 IIADVDNLKMQKIKE
-491 AADKAELKVK
+491 AAEKAEIKVK

-506 AKKPAPKKEAP
+506 AKKAGTSKKEELKQA
-517 PPAAEPPPSTTA
+517 TA
-529 PPRKVVKAGVKPGA
+529 SPTSGPNKVVRGGGKRA
-543 SSAGPAK
+543 SSAGPIR
-550 GKKRLKGGGGG
+550 GKKPTGGKGGKGGGGG
-561 GGGGAGGGG
+561 GGGGSALEECKEAEIS
-570 VIEEC
+570 IEE
-575 TEAELSIEDAV
+575 AL
-586 EKASEVLPEDVVS
+586 EKAGEMLPEDVIS
-599 GVTDANWKTRLAAVE
+599 GVTDPNWKTRLGAVE
-614 SFGNTIQTLDR
+614 SFTSILKSMDR
-625 SEIPCQALVRVLA
+625 SEIPTQAFVRILA
-638 QKPGFKDN
+638 QKPGFRDN
-646 NFQVLKLRL
+646 NFQVLKLKL
-655 EALKTLAENSDFTR
+655 EALKNLAENSEFTR
-669 RSGEVCIQDLVEK
+669 RSGEVCIQELVEK
-682 LGDPKNGSLCGEVL
+682 LGDPKNGPLCGEVL
-696 MTIAEAAKLQW
+696 IAMAEAAKLQW

-720 SPKIQEMALKWL
+720 SPKVQEVALKWL
-732 SDAITDFGFVL
+732 ADAITDFGFVL

-760 PGVRTAGISLCGTI
+760 PGVRTSGITLCGTI

-789 KPALLQQIDSEF
+789 KTALLQQIDTEF
-801 EKLNGTSPPA
+801 ERLTGTTPP
-811 PTRGLNRGSSTENDD
+811 PPIRGLNRDSSTDNDGD
-826 DADDVDSGP
+826 DDDVDAKQ

-840 QDLVPRTNISDQLT
+840 QDLVPRMNISEQL
-854 SSLFTDLSDKNWK
+854 SSTLFTELADKNWK
-867 VRNEALQKVSN
+867 VRNEALQKVAN

-892 LPTALCARMMDTN
+892 LPTSLCARMNDTN

-911 ALRLTASLSAALGP
+911 ALRITASLAVSLGP
-925 NCKPHTRNIVPGM
+925 HCKPHTRNIVPGM
-938 LAALGDSKQNIRQQ
+938 LTALGDSKQNIRQQ
-952 ALSTLNSW
+952 AMSTLNSW
-960 VEQTGL
+960 VEQAGL
-966 KETVDGEIFSDALKS
+966 KETIDGEVFADALKS

-991 LWLAEKLKDAPP
+991 IWMAEKLKDAPP
-1003 KSVNKEELHACTQYL
+1003 KGVNKEELHACTQYL

-1025 NADVRKGANEAVL
+1025 NVDVRKGASEAVL
-1038 PFMIHLGYDGMVKHT
+1038 PFMIHLGYEGMLKHT
-1053 NKVKPSSKNTV
+1053 SKVKPSSKNTV

-1078 PQPKPKAAAGGGTGR
+1078 PQPKPKGSTSGIGGPSGRSGGYMDRQQGGAAAGGKGGTPTG
-1093 GAAGAVAERPQA
+1093 
-1105 SAPAAGRGAAAGVKK
+1105 KK
-1120 GLRAPSATRTYE
+1120 GLRAPSATRAGTA
-1132 RYWGSGSSRKDQEE
+1132 GGRKDSED

-1152 LQVNNLKQQRASD
+1152 LQVNNLKQQRATD
-1165 EQRLRVLRWDFTTP
+1165 EQRLRVLRWDFSTP
-1179 RQEFITQLKDQMTA
+1179 RPEFITQLKDQMTT
-1193 AGLNRQLM
+1193 AGMNRQLT

-1230 IANLDLVLKWLTI
+1230 IANLDLILKWLTI

-1265 CVSEEGY
+1265 FVSEDGY
-1272 HLLDLEAYSFLPFL
+1272 HLLDTEANCFLPFL
-1286 VTKFGDPKDA
+1286 VTKFGDPKDS

-1312 PASKVSPYMMDGL
+1312 PASKVSPYMLEGL

-1332 RAECLEAMGNLIEVY
+1332 RAECLEAIGSLIDVY
-1347 GMSVCQP
+1347 GMPVCQP

-1379 NALVQ
+1379 NSLVQ

-1429 EVPTVRSG
+1429 EVPTVRG
-1437 GASGRANRVI
+1437 GAAAGRPNRVI
-1447 PTPAQPAPVLTRE
+1447 PTAAQPAPALVRD
-1460 REGADG
+1460 REGSAGG
-1466 ATGGE
+1466 AASGE
-1471 QSSLLKRMQR
+1471 QSSLLKR
-1481 DPSWSLESVDRSQ
+1481 
-1494 EDLNWSPLVHHK
+1494 
-1506 PPRYASAAAMS
+1506 
-1517 SISSLSSMS
+1517 
-1526 NISMGSINNSGS
+1526 
-1538 NMMVNKRPSKPT
+1538 
-1550 SSRLNGDWPLPP
+1550 
-1562 LRTRPVS
+1562 
-1569 MVTLEHARRISR
+1569 
-1581 SLSFVLG
+1581 
-1588 EPDEDSQMEEKSS
+1588 
-1601 TRKGVSH
+1601 
-1608 TLPPLSPD
+1608 
-1616 MPPLLTRTVTSPHF
+1616 
-1630 SGFGMRNQQQQSS
+1630 FGLRNQQQQQQPGS
-1643 ANANAPFKIDY
+1643 ANAPFKIDY
-1654 GLIEKLLEDND
+1654 GLIEKLLEDNGNSD
-1665 TTERPQYKIEEIPDM
+1665 KPQYSIEEIPDM
-1680 NSLLNYKPV
+1680 ASLLNYKPV
-1689 CPTPASRLTR
+1689 CPTPASRITR
-1699 PGFTATSRPVSSGA
+1699 PGFSSVPRPVTSASPVEA
-1713 QIDTEGAAQAIN
+1713 EGAAQAIN
-1725 LVISQ
+1725 MVISQ

-1755 STQLAPHIDQL
+1755 CYQLAPHVDQL
-1766 LILATLQYRLV
+1766 LIVATLQYRLV

-1801 CLMMIFNN
+1801 CLMVIFTN
-1809 KQLGTQATR
+1809 KQLGTKATR
-1818 DVLRDVVHVLINIL
+1818 DVLRDVVHVLIHIL
-1832 LDPRLA
+1832 LDPRLS

-1859 KAQFTHVFSALLKLL
+1859 KAQFTHIFSALLKLL

-1893 NWKVIRILPTRSNDL
+1893 NWKIIRILPSRTNDL
-1908 DLDQILLDVHNFLVA
+1908 DLDQILFDVHNFLVA
-1923 YPVNT
+1923 YPVSS

-1939 TIKTVIH
+1939 TMKTVIH
-1946 TLCKVYGT
+1946 TLCKEYGT
-1954 NILSHFSKIEN
+1954 TILSHFSKIDN
-1965 AQGSELHKYLTKTLK
+1965 AHGSELHKFLTKALR

-1988 GVGDSNRL
+1988 GIGDSNRL

-2001 TSDSAESVKSPKRLS
+2001 TNDSADSGKSPKRLS

-2087 AASQATEN
+2087 ASSPASEN
-2095 GSNSGPLASIQVPDT
+2095 GSNSAGPLASIQVPDT
-2110 ANFNMNELVAQFK
+2110 ANFNMNDLVDQFK

-2132 NTYIDTAV
+2132 NTYIDSAV
-2140 RDICSAENKGSGER
+2140 KDICSTEKEVKG
-2154 LDISEYIKTLSSDY
+2154 DITEYIKSLTTVEQTMDQY
-2168 GIEQNKEQFSSHD
+2168 GSHD

>member
-66 EKALEAVLAF
+66 EKALEAVLAY
-76 VENAHVAGRTTADV
+76 VENAHVAGRTAGDV

-143 ASVRAIT
+143 ASVRAVT

-253 DEEVEADAPELDPY
+253 DEEVEPDAPELDPF
-267 EFLEPVDILSKLPKD
+267 EFMEPVDILSKLPKD

-301 LLPLTQSPKLESG
+301 LLPLTQNPKLESG
-314 DYHDLMKILK
+314 DYHDLMKVLK
-324 KIIGKDTNVM
+324 KIIGKDSNVM

-373 VNVVTALRD
+373 VNVVSALRD
-382 TIDAVFQA
+382 AIDAVFQA

-433 KLLKVYVADLVKTLN
+433 KLLKVYITDLVKTLN

-476 FIGEVDNLKMQKIKE
+476 FIGEVENLKMQKIKE

-529 PPRKVVKAGVKPGA
+529 PPKKVIKAGVKPGA

-561 GGGGAGGGG
+561 GGGGAGGG
-570 VIEEC
+570 VLEEC

-655 EALKTLAENSDFTR
+655 EALKNLAENSDFTR

-801 EKLNGTSPPA
+801 EKMNGTSPPA

-854 SSLFTDLSDKNWK
+854 STLFTELADKNWK

-883 KFIKGDIGE
+883 KFIKGDISE

-966 KETVDGEIFSDALKS
+966 KETVDGEVFADALKS

-991 LWLAEKLKDAPP
+991 LWMAEKLKDAPP

-1093 GAAGAVAERPQA
+1093 GAAAAAAERPQA

-1429 EVPTVRSG
+1429 EVPTVRGG

-1447 PTPAQPAPVLTRE
+1447 PTPAQPAPVITRE

-1471 QSSLLKRMQR
+1471 QSSLLK
-1481 DPSWSLESVDRSQ
+1481 
-1494 EDLNWSPLVHHK
+1494 
-1506 PPRYASAAAMS
+1506 
-1517 SISSLSSMS
+1517 
-1526 NISMGSINNSGS
+1526 
-1538 NMMVNKRPSKPT
+1538 
-1550 SSRLNGDWPLPP
+1550 SR
-1562 LRTRPVS
+1562 
-1569 MVTLEHARRISR
+1569 
-1581 SLSFVLG
+1581 
-1588 EPDEDSQMEEKSS
+1588 
-1601 TRKGVSH
+1601 
-1608 TLPPLSPD
+1608 
-1616 MPPLLTRTVTSPHF
+1616 
-1630 SGFGMRNQQQQSS
+1630 FGMRNQQQQQSS

-1980 KPKTDDDG
+1980 KPKTEDDG

-2087 AASQATEN
+2087 AASQASEN
-2095 GSNSGPLASIQVPDT
+2095 GSNSAGPLASIQVPDT

-2140 RDICSAENKGSGER
+2140 KDICSAENKGSGER

>member
-66 EKALEAVLAF
+66 EKALEAVLAY
-76 VENAHVAGRTTADV
+76 VENAHVAGRTAGDV

-143 ASVRAIT
+143 ASVRAVT

-253 DEEVEADAPELDPY
+253 DEEVEPDAPELDPF
-267 EFLEPVDILSKLPKD
+267 EFMEPVDILSKLPKD

-301 LLPLTQSPKLESG
+301 LLPLTQNPKLESG
-314 DYHDLMKILK
+314 DYHDLMKVLK
-324 KIIGKDTNVM
+324 KIIGKDSNVM

-373 VNVVTALRD
+373 VNVVSALRD
-382 TIDAVFQA
+382 AIDAVFQA

-433 KLLKVYVADLVKTLN
+433 KLLKVYITDLVKTLN

-476 FIGEVDNLKMQKIKE
+476 FIGEVENLKMQKIKE

-529 PPRKVVKAGVKPGA
+529 PPKKVIKAGVKPGA

-561 GGGGAGGGG
+561 GGGGAGGG
-570 VIEEC
+570 VLEEC

-655 EALKTLAENSDFTR
+655 EALKNLAENSDFTR

-801 EKLNGTSPPA
+801 EKMNGTSPPA

-854 SSLFTDLSDKNWK
+854 STLFTELADKNWK

-883 KFIKGDIGE
+883 KFIKGDISE

-966 KETVDGEIFSDALKS
+966 KETVDGEVFADALKS

-991 LWLAEKLKDAPP
+991 LWMAEKLKDAPP

-1093 GAAGAVAERPQA
+1093 GAAAAAAERPQA

-1429 EVPTVRSG
+1429 EVPTVRGG

-1447 PTPAQPAPVLTRE
+1447 PTPAQPAPVITRE

-1471 QSSLLKRMQR
+1471 QSSLLKR
-1481 DPSWSLESVDRSQ
+1481 
-1494 EDLNWSPLVHHK
+1494 
-1506 PPRYASAAAMS
+1506 
-1517 SISSLSSMS
+1517 
-1526 NISMGSINNSGS
+1526 
-1538 NMMVNKRPSKPT
+1538 
-1550 SSRLNGDWPLPP
+1550 
-1562 LRTRPVS
+1562 
-1569 MVTLEHARRISR
+1569 
-1581 SLSFVLG
+1581 
-1588 EPDEDSQMEEKSS
+1588 
-1601 TRKGVSH
+1601 
-1608 TLPPLSPD
+1608 
-1616 MPPLLTRTVTSPHF
+1616 
-1630 SGFGMRNQQQQSS
+1630 FGMRNQQQQQSS

-1980 KPKTDDDG
+1980 KPKTEDDG

-2087 AASQATEN
+2087 AASQASEN

-2140 RDICSAENKGSGER
+2140 KDICSAENKGSGER

>member
-15 RCIHKLWKARLSGY
+15 RCVHKLWKARLNGY
-29 EECTKH
+29 EECTKY
-35 FPKIVDERSP
+35 FPKITDERSP

-66 EKALEAVLAF
+66 EKALDAVLAF
-76 VENAHVAGRTTADV
+76 VENAHVASRTAGDCTSGV
-90 TNGIVQ
+90 VQ

-109 ALEVILMYCEIEK
+109 ALEIILMYCEIEK
-122 YEVVQEEL
+122 YEIVQEEL
-130 MKGFTQKNPKVVA
+130 MKGFSQKNPKVVA
-143 ASVRAIT
+143 GCVRALT

-156 GPKVM
+156 GPKVIS
-161 NPKPLIKQMHTLL
+161 PKPLMKQVHTLL
-174 EDRDKNVREES
+174 EDRDKNVREEG
-185 KKMVIEMYR
+185 KKLVIEMYR

-203 MSSLKPVQIQELE
+203 MSSLKPVQVQELE
-216 AEFDKLGNEKVVQT
+216 AEFEKLGGEKVVQT

-236 QDLKAKMEAQG
+236 QELKAKIEAQADG
-247 DEEEEE
+247 DDDEDEEEEE
-253 DEEVEADAPELDPY
+253 ETPQIDP
-267 EFLEPVDILSKLPKD
+267 FDLMDPVDILSKLPKD
-282 FYEKAEAT
+282 FYEKVEAK
-290 KWKDRKEAVDL
+290 KWQERKEAVEL
-301 LLPLTQSPKLESG
+301 LHPLTQNIKLEAG
-314 DYHDLMKILK
+314 DYHDLMKVLK
-324 KIIGKDTNVM
+324 KMIAKDTNVM
-334 IVAVAAQCLTGLAKG
+334 IVAQAGHCVAGLARG
-349 LKKKFSPFALSFT
+349 LKKKFSPFAQLFT

-373 VNVVTALRD
+373 VNVVSAMREA
-382 TIDAVFQA
+382 IDAVYQ
-390 TNIEAIQETVSG
+390 TTTLEAIQEIVST
-402 ALANKNPQ
+402 ALTNKNPQ

-415 AAFLSRA
+415 TAFLARSL
-422 FCYCTPTVFNK
+422 CYCTPAILNK
-433 KLLKVYVADLVKTLN
+433 KMLKVITADLLRGLN

-455 DNSAMALGVML
+455 DNSCEALGVAL
-466 KVVGEKQLMV
+466 RVVGEKQMMV
-476 FIGEVDNLKMQKIKE
+476 SIADVDNLKMQKIRE
-491 AADKAELKVK
+491 ASEKAEIKVK

-506 AKKPAPKKEAP
+506 AKKAAPSKREAHVAE
-517 PPAAEPPPSTTA
+517 AAASG
-529 PPRKVVKAGVKPGA
+529 PRKVVRGGGRRAP
-543 SSAGPAK
+543 SSESAK
-550 GKKRLKGGGGG
+550 GKKATAGRGSKGGGGG
-561 GGGGAGGGG
+561 GGGGRGPPVEECKEAEIS
-570 VIEEC
+570 IEE
-575 TEAELSIEDAV
+575 AL
-586 EKASEVLPEDVVS
+586 EKATEVLPEDVVN
-599 GVTDANWKTRLAAVE
+599 GLTDSNWKARLTAVE
-614 SFGNTIQTLDR
+614 SFTETVRMMDC
-625 SEIPCQALVRVLA
+625 SEIPTQALVRVLA

-655 EALKTLAENSDFTR
+655 EALKHLAENSDFTR

-682 LGDPKNGSLCGEVL
+682 LGDPKNGPLCGEVL
-696 MTIAEAAKLQW
+696 LAMAEAAKLQW

-720 SPKIQEMALKWL
+720 SPKVQEVALKWL
-732 SDAITDFGFVL
+732 SDAITEFGFVL
-743 QPKALIGDIKKA
+743 QPKALISDIKKA
-755 LAHTN
+755 LGHTN
-760 PGVRTAGISLCGTI
+760 PGVRTAGVSLCGTI

-789 KPALLQQIDSEF
+789 KAALLQQIDTEF
-801 EKLNGTSPPA
+801 ERLNGTSPPA
-811 PTRGLNRGSSTENDD
+811 ATRGINRDGSTDNDGED
-826 DADDVDSGP
+826 DDVDSGQ

-840 QDLVPRTNISDQLT
+840 QDLVPRTNVSEQLT
-854 SSLFTDLSDKNWK
+854 STLFSDLADKNWK
-867 VRNEALQKVSN
+867 VRNEALVKVSN

-883 KFIKGDIGE
+883 KFIKGDISE
-892 LPTALCARMMDTN
+892 LPTVLAARMNDMN

-911 ALRLTASLSAALGP
+911 ALRITASLAVALGP
-925 NCKPHTRNIVPGM
+925 HCKPHTRNIVPGM

-952 ALSTLNSW
+952 AMSTLNSW
-960 VEQTGL
+960 VEQAGV
-966 KETVDGEIFSDALKS
+966 KETIDGEVFADALKS
-981 GSPFLKSELF
+981 GSPFLKAELF
-991 LWLAEKLKDAPP
+991 LWMAEKLKDAPT
-1003 KSVNKEELHACTQYL
+1003 KGINKEELHACTQYL

-1025 NADVRKGANEAVL
+1025 NADVRKGANEAVM
-1038 PFMIHLGYDGMVKHT
+1038 PFMIHLGYEGMLKHT
-1053 NKVKPSSKNTV
+1053 SRVKPSSKNTV

-1078 PQPKPKAAAGGGTGR
+1078 PQPKQKVSTSGGGPPTRGGAQGGGGACSGGKGTPTG
-1093 GAAGAVAERPQA
+1093 
-1105 SAPAAGRGAAAGVKK
+1105 KK
-1120 GLRAPSATRTYE
+1120 TLRAPSATRM
-1132 RYWGSGSSRKDQEE
+1132 GSAAGRKDSED

-1165 EQRLRVLRWDFTTP
+1165 EQRLRVLRWDFSTP
-1179 RQEFITQLKDQMTA
+1179 RAEFITQLKDQMTT
-1193 AGLNRQLM
+1193 AGMNRQLV

-1222 LNSNLPAC
+1222 LTSNLPAC
-1230 IANLDLVLKWLTI
+1230 IANLDLILKWLTI
-1243 RFFDTNPSVIMKAMD
+1243 RFFDTNPSVIIKAMD

-1265 CVSEEGY
+1265 LVSEDEY
-1272 HLLDLEAYSFLPFL
+1272 HLLDTEANGFLPFL
-1286 VTKFGDPKDA
+1286 VTKFGDPKDS

-1312 PASKVSPYMMDGL
+1312 PASKVSPYMLEGL

-1332 RAECLEAMGNLIEVY
+1332 RAECLEAIGNLIEVY
-1347 GMSVCQP
+1347 GMPVCQP

-1379 NALVQ
+1379 NGLVQ

-1429 EVPTVRSG
+1429 EVPTVRG
-1437 GASGRANRVI
+1437 GGAASGRLNRVI
-1447 PTPAQPAPVLTRE
+1447 PTPAQPAPAIVRDRE
-1460 REGADG
+1460 SSA
-1466 ATGGE
+1466 GGD
-1471 QSSLLKRMQR
+1471 QSSLIKR
-1481 DPSWSLESVDRSQ
+1481 L
-1494 EDLNWSPLVHHK
+1494 
-1506 PPRYASAAAMS
+1506 
-1517 SISSLSSMS
+1517 
-1526 NISMGSINNSGS
+1526 
-1538 NMMVNKRPSKPT
+1538 
-1550 SSRLNGDWPLPP
+1550 
-1562 LRTRPVS
+1562 
-1569 MVTLEHARRISR
+1569 
-1581 SLSFVLG
+1581 
-1588 EPDEDSQMEEKSS
+1588 
-1601 TRKGVSH
+1601 
-1608 TLPPLSPD
+1608 
-1616 MPPLLTRTVTSPHF
+1616 
-1630 SGFGMRNQQQQSS
+1630 RNQHQSTNP
-1643 ANANAPFKIDY
+1643 ATPFKIDY
-1654 GLIEKLLEDND
+1654 GLIEKLLENDNTD
-1665 TTERPQYKIEEIPDM
+1665 RPQYNIEEIPDM
-1680 NSLLNYKPV
+1680 ASILNYKPV
-1689 CPTPASRLTR
+1689 CPTPASKLTR
-1699 PGFTATSRPVSSGA
+1699 PGFSSVPRPLSSA
-1713 QIDTEGAAQAIN
+1713 SPIESEGAAHAIN
-1725 LVISQ
+1725 MVISQ
-1730 VATPDANTVITALS
+1730 VGTPDANTVITALS

-1755 STQLAPHIDQL
+1755 CYELAPHIDQL
-1766 LILATLQYRLV
+1766 LIVATLQYRLV

-1809 KQLGTQATR
+1809 KQLGTKATR
-1818 DVLRDVVHVLINIL
+1818 DVLRDVVHVLIHIL
-1832 LDPRLA
+1832 LDPRLT

-1874 HESVGS
+1874 HESVSS

-1893 NWKVIRILPTRSNDL
+1893 NWKVIRILPSRTNDL
-1908 DLDQILLDVHNFLVA
+1908 DLDQILFDVHNFLVA

-1928 WAERPSDTPLR
+1928 WSERPSDTPLR

-1954 NILSHFSKIEN
+1954 TILSHFSKIDN
-1965 AQGSELHKYLTKTLK
+1965 AHGSELHKYLTKALK
-1980 KPKTDDDG
+1980 EDKPKTEDDG
-1988 GVGDSNRL
+1988 GIGDSNRL

-2001 TSDSAESVKSPKRLS
+2001 SNDSAESGKSPKRLS

-2082 AEGKV
+2082 AEVKMTSNP
-2087 AASQATEN
+2087 ASES

-2110 ANFNMNELVAQFK
+2110 TNFNMNDLVDQFK

-2140 RDICSAENKGSGER
+2140 KDICSTEKEAKG
-2154 LDISEYIKTLSSDY
+2154 DISEYIKGLPSEYNVEQTMDRY
-2168 GIEQNKEQFSSHD
+2168 GSHD